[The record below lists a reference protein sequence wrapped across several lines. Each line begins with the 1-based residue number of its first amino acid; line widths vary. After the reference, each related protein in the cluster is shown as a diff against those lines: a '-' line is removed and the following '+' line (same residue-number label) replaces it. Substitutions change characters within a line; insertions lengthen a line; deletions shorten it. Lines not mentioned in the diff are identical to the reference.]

1 MFEYSAMNSKQTVS
15 IRIAQLRQAIEAHDY
30 SYYALDAPTVPDSE
44 YDRLFS
50 ELRELEQQHPEL
62 VTADSPTQR
71 VSGQAL
77 DTFSQVQHG
86 VPMLSLGNAFTEVQV
101 LEFAQRAEQALAASQ
116 EQSDLFSAPAVAIE
130 YCCEPK
136 LDGLAVSISYEYGVL
151 VRAATRGDGQT
162 GEDITAN
169 VRTIRNVPLK
179 LQGQGWPDF
188 LEVRG
193 EVYMPKAGFE
203 ALNQRVLAAGQ
214 KPFANPRNAAAGSLR
229 QLDSKITASRPLEFC
244 CYGTSTEGLAQT
256 HASTLQCLRQWGI
269 SISPELQVVN
279 SIQGC
284 LAYYADIGQ
293 RRLQLPYDID
303 GVVFKINAL
312 EQQRSLG
319 FRAREPRWAL
329 AYKYAA
335 QEEITELLDVEFQVG
350 RTGAVTPVARL
361 KPVHVGGVM
370 VSNAT
375 LHNMDE
381 VARLGVMIG
390 DSVIV
395 RRAGDVIPQITQVV
409 LERRPSDARAID
421 APSQCPVCGSQVE
434 RTQLVR
440 RSKNKQVLSD
450 GAVWRCMGRLSCQ
463 AQLQQALIHFVSRR
477 AMDID
482 GLGEKIIEQLVSR
495 KLVASP
501 ADLYRLTYEQVIE
514 LEGFAD
520 LSARNLLSA
529 IAASKQPRLARLI
542 FALGIP
548 DVGEETAKVL
558 ARALGSLQ
566 RLQQAYPQTL
576 LWLPEIG
583 AEVAHEIASFFADS
597 HNQAV
602 IAQLAHLQ
610 VQAIDEGQTD
620 VEFQAC
626 TTLAGFIEQF
636 QIVGVAHTNA
646 QRLAE
651 RFKTLDALFAA
662 DWLALSTIERL
673 SKNAAQAVE
682 DFIKQ
687 AGQREQAL
695 LLEQQLLEFGMHWSC
710 QREQQQAS
718 PLAGQ
723 TWVLTGTLEQLTRD
737 QAKARLEQLGAKVAG
752 SVSAKTSCV
761 VAGSSAGSKLSKAQ
775 ELGVPVL
782 DEAAF
787 VAQMTHLESR

>member
-1 MFEYSAMNSKQTVS
+1 MNSNHS
-15 IRIAQLRQAIEAHDY
+15 IATRIDELRQSIETHDY
-30 SYYALDAPTVPDSE
+30 NYYVLDAPTVPDSE

-62 VTADSPTQR
+62 ITVDSPTQR
-71 VSGQAL
+71 VSGQPL
-77 DTFSQVQHG
+77 DTFKQVQHQ
-86 VPMLSLGNAFTEVQV
+86 VPMLSLGNAFAQEQV
-101 LEFAQRAEQALAASQ
+101 LEFALRAEQSLNLRAVPN
-116 EQSDLFSAPAVAIE
+116 DLFAQETAVE

-136 LDGLAVSISYEYGVL
+136 LDGLAVSISYEQGIL
-151 VRAATRGDGQT
+151 VRAATRGDGQI

-179 LQGQGWPDF
+179 LQGQGWPEQ

-193 EVYMPKAGFE
+193 EVYMPKAGFA
-203 ALNQRVLAAGQ
+203 ALNQRVLATGQ

-244 CYGTSTEGLAQT
+244 CYGTSTEGLAES
-256 HASTLQCLRQWGI
+256 HSSTLQRLRGWGI
-269 SISPELQVVN
+269 SISPELRVVD

-284 LAYYADIGQ
+284 LEYYAEIGE
-293 RRLQLPYDID
+293 RRMQLPYDID

-312 EQQRSLG
+312 EQQTSLG

-409 LERRPSDARAID
+409 LERRPDDAKPVH
-421 APSQCPVCGSQVE
+421 APTECPVCGSAVE
-434 RTQLVR
+434 RTQLVH
-440 RSKNKQVLSD
+440 RSKSKQVVSD

-463 AQLQQALIHFVSRR
+463 AQLQQALLHFVSRR

-482 GLGEKIIEQLVSR
+482 GLGDKIIEQLVAR

-501 ADLYRLTYEQVIE
+501 ADLYRLTYEQLLE

-520 LSARNLLSA
+520 LSARNFL
-529 IAASKQPRLARLI
+529 AAVAGSKQPRLARLI

-558 ARALGSLQ
+558 ARALGSMQ

-576 LWLPEIG
+576 LWLPEVG
-583 AEVAHEIASFFADS
+583 AEVAHEIASFFADE

-602 IAQLAHLQ
+602 IADLADLG
-610 VQAIDEGQTD
+610 VQPIDEGEPD
-620 VEFQAC
+620 VQFQAC
-626 TTLAGFIEQF
+626 ATLAGFIEQF
-636 QIVGVAHTNA
+636 HITGVARTGA
-646 QRLAE
+646 QRLADH
-651 RFKTLDALFAA
+651 FKTLDALFAA
-662 DWLALSTIERL
+662 DWLELTNIERM

-682 DFIKQ
+682 HFIKQ

-695 LLEQQLLEFGMHWSC
+695 KLEQQLLEFGMHWTC
-710 QREQQQAS
+710 QREHVQAA

-723 TWVLTGTLEQLTRD
+723 TWVLTGTLEELTRD
-737 QAKARLEQLGAKVAG
+737 QAKARLEYLGAKVAG

-761 VAGSSAGSKLSKAQ
+761 VAGSSAGSKLTRAQ
-775 ELGVPVL
+775 ELGVAVL
-782 DEAAF
+782 DEAEF
-787 VAQMTHLESR
+787 LVKLAQLERQ

>member
-1 MFEYSAMNSKQTVS
+1 MSLQHTIET
-15 IRIAQLRQAIEAHDY
+15 RIAQLRQIIAQHDY
-30 SYYALDAPTVPDSE
+30 SYYVLDAPTVPDSE
-44 YDRLFS
+44 YDRLFAQ
-50 ELRELEQQHPEL
+50 LRELEQQYPEFI
-62 VTADSPTQR
+62 TSDSPTQR
-71 VSGQAL
+71 VSGQASAAF
-77 DTFSQVQHG
+77 TQVQHQ
-86 VPMLSLGNAFTEVQV
+86 VPMLSLGNAFAEAQV
-101 LEFAQRAEQALAASQ
+101 LEFAQRAEQALGVD
-116 EQSDLFSAPAVAIE
+116 QSHNDLFSPAVTVQ

-136 LDGLAVSISYEYGVL
+136 LDGLAVSISYEQGVL

-179 LQGQGWPDF
+179 LQGEGWPEF

-203 ALNQRVLAAGQ
+203 ALNQRALAAGQ

-229 QLDSKITASRPLEFC
+229 QLDAKITASRPLEFC
-244 CYGTSTEGLAQT
+244 CYGSSTEGLADR
-256 HASTLQCLRQWGI
+256 HSSTLQRLQGWGI
-269 SISPELQVVN
+269 MISPEMQVVEN
-279 SIQGC
+279 IQGC
-284 LAYYADIGQ
+284 LAYYAQIGQ
-293 RRLQLPYDID
+293 RRAQLPYDID
-303 GVVFKINAL
+303 GVVFKVDAL

-329 AYKYAA
+329 AYKFAA
-335 QEEITELLDVEFQVG
+335 QEEMTELLDVEFQVG

-370 VSNAT
+370 VANAT

-390 DSVIV
+390 DRVIV

-409 LERRPSDARAID
+409 LERRPHDARPVST
-421 APSQCPVCGSQVE
+421 PSHCPVCGSKVE

-440 RSKNKQVLSD
+440 RSKNKQVVSE

-463 AQLQQALIHFVSRR
+463 AQLQQALIHFVARR

-482 GLGEKIIEQLVSR
+482 GLGEKIIEQLVAK

-501 ADLYRLTYEQVIE
+501 ADLYRLTYEQV
-514 LEGFAD
+514 LALDGFAD
-520 LSARNLLSA
+520 LSARNLLNA
-529 IAASKQPRLARLI
+529 IAGSKRPSLARFI

-566 RLQQAYPQTL
+566 RLQQAYPETL

-583 AEVAHEIASFFADS
+583 TEVAHEIASFFADS
-597 HNQAV
+597 HNQMV
-602 IAQLAHLQ
+602 LTQLAELD
-610 VQAIDEGQTD
+610 VQAVDEGQPA

-626 TTLAGFIEQF
+626 TTFAGFIEQF
-636 QIVGVAHTNA
+636 QIAGVARTNA
-646 QRLAE
+646 QRLADH
-651 RFKTLDALFAA
+651 FKTLEALFAA
-662 DWLALSTIERL
+662 DWLDLSSIARL
-673 SKNAAQAVE
+673 SKNTAQAVQ

-687 AGQREQAL
+687 DAQRQRAL
-695 LLEQQLLEFGMHWSC
+695 QLEQQLIDFGMHWSC
-710 QREQQQAS
+710 EREHVQAA

-723 TWVLTGTLEQLTRD
+723 TWVLTGGLEQLTRE
-737 QAKARLEQLGAKVAG
+737 QAKARLELLGAKVAG
-752 SVSAKTSCV
+752 SVSAKTDCV
-761 VAGSSAGSKLSKAQ
+761 VAGSSAGSKLTRAQ
-775 ELGVPVL
+775 ELGVAVL
-782 DEAAF
+782 DETEFLARLAD
-787 VAQMTHLESR
+787 LESQ

>member
-1 MFEYSAMNSKQTVS
+1 MSLQHTIAT
-15 IRIAQLRQAIEAHDY
+15 RIAQLRQIITQHDY
-30 SYYALDAPTVPDSE
+30 SYYVLDAPTVPDSE
-44 YDRLFS
+44 YDRLFAQ
-50 ELRELEQQHPEL
+50 LRELEQQYPEL
-62 VTADSPTQR
+62 ITSDSPTQR
-71 VSGQAL
+71 VSGQASAAF
-77 DTFSQVQHG
+77 TQVQHQ
-86 VPMLSLGNAFTEVQV
+86 VPMLSLGNAFAEAQV
-101 LEFAQRAEQALAASQ
+101 LEFAQRAEQALGAD
-116 EQSDLFSAPAVAIE
+116 QSHNDLFSPTVTVQ

-136 LDGLAVSISYEYGVL
+136 LDGLAVSITYEQGVL

-179 LQGQGWPDF
+179 LQGEDWPEF

-203 ALNQRVLAAGQ
+203 ALNQRALAAGQ

-229 QLDSKITASRPLEFC
+229 QLDAKITASRPLEFC
-244 CYGTSTEGLAQT
+244 CYGSSTEGLADR
-256 HASTLQCLRQWGI
+256 HSSTLQRLQGWGI
-269 SISPELQVVN
+269 MISPEMQVVEN
-279 SIQGC
+279 IQGC
-284 LAYYADIGQ
+284 LAYYAQIGQ
-293 RRLQLPYDID
+293 RRAQLPYDID
-303 GVVFKINAL
+303 GVVFKVDAL

-329 AYKYAA
+329 AYKFAA
-335 QEEITELLDVEFQVG
+335 QEEMTELLDVEFQVG

-370 VSNAT
+370 VANAT

-390 DSVIV
+390 DRVIV

-409 LERRPSDARAID
+409 LERRPHDARPVST
-421 APSQCPVCGSQVE
+421 PSHCPVCGSKVA

-440 RSKNKQVLSD
+440 RSKNKQVVSE

-463 AQLQQALIHFVSRR
+463 AQLQQALIHFVARR

-482 GLGEKIIEQLVSR
+482 GLGEKIIEQLVAK

-501 ADLYRLTYEQVIE
+501 ADLYRLTYEQV
-514 LEGFAD
+514 LALDGFAD
-520 LSARNLLSA
+520 LSARNLLNA
-529 IAASKQPRLARLI
+529 IAGSKRPSLARLI

-566 RLQQAYPQTL
+566 RLQQAYPETL

-583 AEVAHEIASFFADS
+583 TEVAHEIASFFADS
-597 HNQAV
+597 HNQMV
-602 IAQLAHLQ
+602 LTQLAELD
-610 VQAIDEGQTD
+610 VQAVDEGQPA

-626 TTLAGFIEQF
+626 TTFAGFIEQF
-636 QIVGVAHTNA
+636 QITGVARTNA
-646 QRLAE
+646 QRLADH
-651 RFKTLDALFAA
+651 FKTLEALFAA
-662 DWLALSTIERL
+662 DWLDLSSIARL
-673 SKNAAQAVE
+673 SKNTAQAVQ

-687 AGQREQAL
+687 DAQRQRAL
-695 LLEQQLLEFGMHWSC
+695 QLEQQLIDFGMHWSC
-710 QREQQQAS
+710 EREHVQAA

-723 TWVLTGTLEQLTRD
+723 TWVLTGGLEQLTRE
-737 QAKARLEQLGAKVAG
+737 QAKARLELLGAKVAG
-752 SVSAKTSCV
+752 SVSAKTDCV
-761 VAGSSAGSKLSKAQ
+761 VAGSSAGSKLTRAQ
-775 ELGVPVL
+775 ELGVAVL
-782 DEAAF
+782 NETEF
-787 VAQMTHLESR
+787 LAQLADLESQ

>member
-1 MFEYSAMNSKQTVS
+1 MSLQHTIET
-15 IRIAQLRQAIEAHDY
+15 RIAQLRQIITQHDY
-30 SYYALDAPTVPDSE
+30 SYYVLDAPTVPDSE
-44 YDRLFS
+44 YDRLFAQ
-50 ELRELEQQHPEL
+50 LRELEQQYPEL
-62 VTADSPTQR
+62 ITSDSPTQR
-71 VSGQAL
+71 VSGQASAAF
-77 DTFSQVQHG
+77 TQVQHQ
-86 VPMLSLGNAFTEVQV
+86 VPMLSLGNAFAEAQV
-101 LEFAQRAEQALAASQ
+101 LEFAQRAEQALGAD
-116 EQSDLFSAPAVAIE
+116 QSHNDLFSPTVTVQ

-136 LDGLAVSISYEYGVL
+136 LDGLAVSISYEQGVL

-179 LQGQGWPDF
+179 LQGEDWPEF

-203 ALNQRVLAAGQ
+203 ALNQRALAAGQ

-229 QLDSKITASRPLEFC
+229 QLDAKITASRPLEFC
-244 CYGTSTEGLAQT
+244 CYGSSTEGLADR
-256 HASTLQCLRQWGI
+256 HSSTLQRLQGWGI
-269 SISPELQVVN
+269 MISPEMQVVEN
-279 SIQGC
+279 IQGC
-284 LAYYADIGQ
+284 LAYYAQIGQ
-293 RRLQLPYDID
+293 RRAQLPYDID
-303 GVVFKINAL
+303 GVVFKVDAL

-329 AYKYAA
+329 AYKFAA
-335 QEEITELLDVEFQVG
+335 QEEMTELLDVEFQVG

-370 VSNAT
+370 VANAT

-390 DSVIV
+390 DRVIV

-409 LERRPSDARAID
+409 LERRPHDARPVST
-421 APSQCPVCGSQVE
+421 PSHCPVCGSKVA

-440 RSKNKQVLSD
+440 RSKNKQVVSE

-463 AQLQQALIHFVSRR
+463 AQLQQALIHFVARR

-482 GLGEKIIEQLVSR
+482 GLGEKIIEQLVAK

-501 ADLYRLTYEQVIE
+501 ADLYRLTYEQV
-514 LEGFAD
+514 LALDGFAD
-520 LSARNLLSA
+520 LSARNLLNA
-529 IAASKQPRLARLI
+529 IAGSKRPSLARLI

-566 RLQQAYPQTL
+566 RLQQAYPETL

-583 AEVAHEIASFFADS
+583 TEVAHEIASFFADS
-597 HNQAV
+597 HNQMV
-602 IAQLAHLQ
+602 LTQLAELD
-610 VQAIDEGQTD
+610 VQAVDEGQPA

-626 TTLAGFIEQF
+626 TTFAGFIEQF
-636 QIVGVAHTNA
+636 QITGVARTNA
-646 QRLAE
+646 QRLADH
-651 RFKTLDALFAA
+651 FKTLEALFAA
-662 DWLALSTIERL
+662 DWLDLSSIARL
-673 SKNAAQAVE
+673 SKNTAQAVH

-687 AGQREQAL
+687 DAQRQRAL
-695 LLEQQLLEFGMHWSC
+695 QLEQQLIDFGMHWSC
-710 QREQQQAS
+710 EREHVQAA

-723 TWVLTGTLEQLTRD
+723 TWVLTGGLEQLTRE
-737 QAKARLEQLGAKVAG
+737 QAKARLELLGAKVAG
-752 SVSAKTSCV
+752 SVSAKTDCV
-761 VAGSSAGSKLSKAQ
+761 VAGSSAGSKLTRAQ
-775 ELGVPVL
+775 ELGVAVL
-782 DEAAF
+782 DETEF
-787 VAQMTHLESR
+787 LAQLADLESQ

>member
-1 MFEYSAMNSKQTVS
+1 MNSNQS
-15 IRIAQLRQAIEAHDY
+15 IATSIAQLRQAIEQHDY
-30 SYYALDAPTVPDSE
+30 NYYVLDAPTVPDSE

-50 ELRELEQQHPEL
+50 QLRELEQQHPEL
-62 VTADSPTQR
+62 ISSDSPTQR
-71 VSGQAL
+71 VSGQPSTA
-77 DTFSQVQHG
+77 FKQVQHQ
-86 VPMLSLGNAFTEVQV
+86 VPMLSLGNAFAEEQV
-101 LEFAQRAEQALAASQ
+101 LEFAQRAEQSLGAQQDLN
-116 EQSDLFSAPAVAIE
+116 DLFAVSATVN

-136 LDGLAVSISYEYGVL
+136 LDGLAVSISYEQGVL
-151 VRAATRGDGQT
+151 VRAATRGDGQI

-179 LQGQGWPDF
+179 LQGQGWPAF

-193 EVYMPKAGFE
+193 EVYMPKAGFD

-229 QLDSKITASRPLEFC
+229 QLDAKITASRPLEFC
-244 CYGTSTEGLAQT
+244 CYGTSTENLAES
-256 HASTLQCLRQWGI
+256 HSSTLQRLREWGI
-269 SISPELQVVN
+269 SISPEMQVVEN
-279 SIQGC
+279 IQGC

-293 RRLQLPYDID
+293 RRAQLPYDID
-303 GVVFKINAL
+303 GVVFKVDAL
-312 EQQRSLG
+312 QQQRSLG

-329 AYKYAA
+329 AYKFAA

-409 LERRPSDARAID
+409 LERRPHDARSIET
-421 APSQCPVCGSQVE
+421 PTQCPVCGSQVE

-440 RSKNKQVLSD
+440 RSKNKHVVSE

-463 AQLQQALIHFVSRR
+463 AQLQQALLHFVSRR
-477 AMDID
+477 ALDID
-482 GLGEKIIEQLVSR
+482 GLGEKIIEQLVAR

-514 LEGFAD
+514 LDGFAD
-520 LSARNLLSA
+520 LSVNNLLSA
-529 IAASKQPRLARLI
+529 IASSKQPRLARLI

-558 ARALGSLQ
+558 ARALGSVQ
-566 RLQQAYPQTL
+566 RLQQAFPQTL

-597 HNQAV
+597 HNLAV
-602 IAQLAHLQ
+602 IAQLSELG
-610 VQAIDEGQTD
+610 VQASDEGQPD
-620 VEFQAC
+620 AEFQAC
-626 TTLAGFIEQF
+626 TTFAGFIEQF
-636 QIVGVAHTNA
+636 QIAGVARTNA

-651 RFKTLDALFAA
+651 HFKTVAELFAA
-662 DWLALSTIERL
+662 DWLDLCGVERL
-673 SKNAAQAVE
+673 SKNAAQALQ
-682 DFIKQ
+682 DFLQ
-687 AGQREQAL
+687 QEGQQQRILE
-695 LLEQQLLEFGMHWSC
+695 LEQQLIDFGMHWTC
-710 QREQQQAS
+710 QRAQGQAA

-723 TWVLTGTLEQLTRD
+723 TWVLTGTLELLTRD
-737 QAKARLEQLGAKVAG
+737 QAKSRLEQLGAKVAG

-761 VAGSSAGSKLSKAQ
+761 VAGSSAGSKLTKAQ
-775 ELGVPVL
+775 ELAVPVL
-782 DEAAF
+782 DEATF
-787 VAQMTHLESR
+787 LEKLMQLEK

>member
-1 MFEYSAMNSKQTVS
+1 MSLQHTIAT
-15 IRIAQLRQAIEAHDY
+15 RIAQLRQIITQHDY
-30 SYYALDAPTVPDSE
+30 RYYVLDAPTVPDSE
-44 YDRLFS
+44 YDRLFAQ
-50 ELRELEQQHPEL
+50 LRELEQQYPEL
-62 VTADSPTQR
+62 ITSDSPTQR
-71 VSGQAL
+71 VSGQASAAF
-77 DTFSQVQHG
+77 TQVQHQ
-86 VPMLSLGNAFTEVQV
+86 VPMLSLGNAFAEAQV
-101 LEFAQRAEQALAASQ
+101 LEFAQRAEQALGAD
-116 EQSDLFSAPAVAIE
+116 QSHNDLFSPTVTVQ

-136 LDGLAVSISYEYGVL
+136 LDGLAVSISYEQGVL

-179 LQGQGWPDF
+179 LQGEDWPEF

-203 ALNQRVLAAGQ
+203 ALNQRALAAGQ

-229 QLDSKITASRPLEFC
+229 QLDAKITASRPLEFC
-244 CYGTSTEGLAQT
+244 CYGSSTEGLADR
-256 HASTLQCLRQWGI
+256 HSSTLQRLQGWGI
-269 SISPELQVVN
+269 MISPEMQVVEN
-279 SIQGC
+279 IQGC
-284 LAYYADIGQ
+284 LAYYAQIGQ
-293 RRLQLPYDID
+293 RRAQLPYDID
-303 GVVFKINAL
+303 GVVFKVDAL

-329 AYKYAA
+329 AYKFAA
-335 QEEITELLDVEFQVG
+335 QEEMTELLDVEFQVG

-370 VSNAT
+370 VANAT

-390 DSVIV
+390 DRVIV

-409 LERRPSDARAID
+409 LERRPHDARPVST
-421 APSQCPVCGSQVE
+421 PSHCPVCGSKVA

-440 RSKNKQVLSD
+440 RSKNKQVVSE

-463 AQLQQALIHFVSRR
+463 AQLQQALIHFVARR

-482 GLGEKIIEQLVSR
+482 GLGEKIIEQLVAK

-501 ADLYRLTYEQVIE
+501 ADLYRLTYEQV
-514 LEGFAD
+514 LALDGFAD
-520 LSARNLLSA
+520 LSARNLLNA
-529 IAASKQPRLARLI
+529 IAGSKRPSLARLI

-566 RLQQAYPQTL
+566 RLQQAYPETL

-583 AEVAHEIASFFADS
+583 TEVAHEIASFFADS
-597 HNQAV
+597 HNQMV
-602 IAQLAHLQ
+602 LTQLAELD
-610 VQAIDEGQTD
+610 VQAVDEGQPA

-626 TTLAGFIEQF
+626 TTFAGFIEQF
-636 QIVGVAHTNA
+636 QITGVARTNA
-646 QRLAE
+646 QRLADH
-651 RFKTLDALFAA
+651 FKTLEALFAA
-662 DWLALSTIERL
+662 DWLDLSSIARL
-673 SKNAAQAVE
+673 SKNTAQAVQ

-687 AGQREQAL
+687 DAQRQRAL
-695 LLEQQLLEFGMHWSC
+695 QLEQQLIDFGMHWSC
-710 QREQQQAS
+710 QREHVQAA

-723 TWVLTGTLEQLTRD
+723 TWVLTGGLEQLTRE
-737 QAKARLEQLGAKVAG
+737 QAKARLELLGAKVAG
-752 SVSAKTSCV
+752 SVSAKTDCV
-761 VAGSSAGSKLSKAQ
+761 VAGSSAGSKLTRAQ
-775 ELGVPVL
+775 ELGVAVL
-782 DEAAF
+782 DETEF
-787 VAQMTHLESR
+787 LAQLADLESQ

>member
-1 MFEYSAMNSKQTVS
+1 MSLQHTIAT
-15 IRIAQLRQAIEAHDY
+15 RIAQLRQIITQHDY
-30 SYYALDAPTVPDSE
+30 SYYVLDAPTVPDSE
-44 YDRLFS
+44 YDRLFAQ
-50 ELRELEQQHPEL
+50 LRELEQQYPEL
-62 VTADSPTQR
+62 ITSDSPTQR
-71 VSGQAL
+71 VSGQASAAF
-77 DTFSQVQHG
+77 TQVQHQ
-86 VPMLSLGNAFTEVQV
+86 VPMLSLGNAFAEAQV
-101 LEFAQRAEQALAASQ
+101 LEFAQRAEQALGVD
-116 EQSDLFSAPAVAIE
+116 QSHNDLFSPAVTVQ

-136 LDGLAVSISYEYGVL
+136 LDGLAVSITYEQGVL

-179 LQGQGWPDF
+179 LQGEDWPEF

-203 ALNQRVLAAGQ
+203 ALNQRALAAGQ

-229 QLDSKITASRPLEFC
+229 QLDAKITASRPLEFC
-244 CYGTSTEGLAQT
+244 CYGSSTEGLADR
-256 HASTLQCLRQWGI
+256 HSSTLQRLQGWGI
-269 SISPELQVVN
+269 MISPEMQVVE

-284 LAYYADIGQ
+284 LAYYAQIGQ
-293 RRLQLPYDID
+293 RRAQLPYDID
-303 GVVFKINAL
+303 GVVFKVDAL

-329 AYKYAA
+329 AYKFAA
-335 QEEITELLDVEFQVG
+335 QEEMTELLDVEFQVG

-370 VSNAT
+370 VANAT

-390 DSVIV
+390 DRVIV

-409 LERRPSDARAID
+409 LERRPHDARPVST
-421 APSQCPVCGSQVE
+421 PSHCPVCGSKVE

-440 RSKNKQVLSD
+440 RSKNKQVVSE

-463 AQLQQALIHFVSRR
+463 AQLQQALIHFVARR

-482 GLGEKIIEQLVSR
+482 GLGEKIIEQLVAK

-501 ADLYRLTYEQVIE
+501 ADLYRLTYEQV
-514 LEGFAD
+514 LALDGFAD
-520 LSARNLLSA
+520 LSARNLLNA
-529 IAASKQPRLARLI
+529 IAGSKRPSLARLI

-566 RLQQAYPQTL
+566 RLQQAYPETL

-583 AEVAHEIASFFADS
+583 TEVAHEIASFFADS
-597 HNQAV
+597 HNQMV
-602 IAQLAHLQ
+602 LTQLAESD
-610 VQAIDEGQTD
+610 VQAVDEGQPA

-626 TTLAGFIEQF
+626 TTFAGFIEQF
-636 QIVGVAHTNA
+636 QIAGVARTNA
-646 QRLAE
+646 QRLADH
-651 RFKTLDALFAA
+651 FKTLEALFAA
-662 DWLALSTIERL
+662 DWLDLSSIARL
-673 SKNAAQAVE
+673 SKNTAQAVQ

-687 AGQREQAL
+687 DAQRQRAL
-695 LLEQQLLEFGMHWSC
+695 QLEQQLIDFGMHWSC
-710 QREQQQAS
+710 EREHVQAA

-723 TWVLTGTLEQLTRD
+723 TWVLTGGLEQLTRE
-737 QAKARLEQLGAKVAG
+737 QAKARLELLGAKVAG
-752 SVSAKTSCV
+752 SVSAKTDCV
-761 VAGSSAGSKLSKAQ
+761 VAGSSAGSKLTRAQ
-775 ELGVPVL
+775 ELGVAVL
-782 DEAAF
+782 DETEFLARLAD
-787 VAQMTHLESR
+787 LESQ

>member
-1 MFEYSAMNSKQTVS
+1 MSLQHTIET
-15 IRIAQLRQAIEAHDY
+15 RIAQLRQIIAQHDY
-30 SYYALDAPTVPDSE
+30 SYYVLDAPTVPDSE
-44 YDRLFS
+44 YDRLFAQ
-50 ELRELEQQHPEL
+50 LRELEQQYPEL
-62 VTADSPTQR
+62 ITSDSPTQR
-71 VSGQAL
+71 VSGQASAAF
-77 DTFSQVQHG
+77 TQVQHQ
-86 VPMLSLGNAFTEVQV
+86 VPMLSLGNAFAEAQV
-101 LEFAQRAEQALAASQ
+101 LEFAQRAEQALGVD
-116 EQSDLFSAPAVAIE
+116 QSHNDLFSPAVTVQ

-136 LDGLAVSISYEYGVL
+136 LDGLAVSISYEQGVL

-179 LQGQGWPDF
+179 LQGEDWPEF

-203 ALNQRVLAAGQ
+203 ALNQRALAAGQ

-229 QLDSKITASRPLEFC
+229 QLDAKITASRPLEFC
-244 CYGTSTEGLAQT
+244 CYGSSTEGLADR
-256 HASTLQCLRQWGI
+256 HSSTLQRLQGWGI
-269 SISPELQVVN
+269 MISPEMQVVE

-284 LAYYADIGQ
+284 LAYYAQIGQ
-293 RRLQLPYDID
+293 RRAQLPYDID
-303 GVVFKINAL
+303 GVVFKVDAL

-329 AYKYAA
+329 AYKFAA
-335 QEEITELLDVEFQVG
+335 QEEMTELLDVEFQVG

-370 VSNAT
+370 VANAT

-390 DSVIV
+390 DRVIV

-409 LERRPSDARAID
+409 LERRPHDARPVST
-421 APSQCPVCGSQVE
+421 PSHCPVCGSKVE

-440 RSKNKQVLSD
+440 RSKNKQVVSE

-463 AQLQQALIHFVSRR
+463 AQLQQALIHFVARR

-482 GLGEKIIEQLVSR
+482 GLGEKIIEQLVAK

-501 ADLYRLTYEQVIE
+501 ADLYRLTYEQV
-514 LEGFAD
+514 LALDGFAD
-520 LSARNLLSA
+520 LSARNLLNA
-529 IAASKQPRLARLI
+529 IAGSKRPSLARLI

-566 RLQQAYPQTL
+566 RLQQAYPETL

-583 AEVAHEIASFFADS
+583 TEVAHEIASFFADS
-597 HNQAV
+597 HNQMV
-602 IAQLAHLQ
+602 LTQLAELD
-610 VQAIDEGQTD
+610 VQAVDEGQPA

-626 TTLAGFIEQF
+626 TTFAGFIEQF
-636 QIVGVAHTNA
+636 QITGVARTNA
-646 QRLAE
+646 QRLADH
-651 RFKTLDALFAA
+651 FKTLEALFAA
-662 DWLALSTIERL
+662 DWLDLSSIARL
-673 SKNAAQAVE
+673 SKNTAQAVH

-687 AGQREQAL
+687 DAQRQRAL
-695 LLEQQLLEFGMHWSC
+695 QLEQQLIDFGMHWSC
-710 QREQQQAS
+710 EREHVQAA

-723 TWVLTGTLEQLTRD
+723 TWVLTGGLEQLTRE
-737 QAKARLEQLGAKVAG
+737 QAKARLELLGAKVAG
-752 SVSAKTSCV
+752 SVSAKTDCV
-761 VAGSSAGSKLSKAQ
+761 VAGSSAGSKLTRAQ
-775 ELGVPVL
+775 ELGVAVL
-782 DEAAF
+782 DETEFLARLAD
-787 VAQMTHLESR
+787 LESQ

>member
-1 MFEYSAMNSKQTVS
+1 MHSDQS
-15 IRIAQLRQAIEAHDY
+15 ITTRIAQLRQTIEQYDY
-30 SYYALDAPTVPDSE
+30 NYYVLDAPSVPDSE
-44 YDRLFS
+44 YDRLFT
-50 ELRELEQQHPEL
+50 ELRELELQHPDL
-62 VTADSPTQR
+62 ITADSPTQR
-71 VSGQAL
+71 VSGQPSDA
-77 DTFSQVQHG
+77 FKQVQHQ
-86 VPMLSLGNAFTEVQV
+86 VAMLSLGNAFAEEQV
-101 LEFAQRAEQALAASQ
+101 LEFAQRVQLSLGAGVEQN
-116 EQSDLFSAPAVAIE
+116 DLFAPSVKLE

-136 LDGLAVSISYEYGVL
+136 LDGLAVSISYAQGVL

-162 GEDITAN
+162 GEDITSN

-179 LQGQGWPDF
+179 LQGEGWPDF

-229 QLDSKITASRPLEFC
+229 QLDSKMTASRPLEFC
-244 CYGTSTEGLAQT
+244 CYGTSTEGLAD
-256 HASTLQCLRQWGI
+256 HHSSTLQRLRTWGI
-269 SISPELQVVN
+269 TISPELKVVE

-284 LAYYADIGQ
+284 LDYYADIG
-293 RRLQLPYDID
+293 RRRAQLPYDID
-303 GVVFKINAL
+303 GVVFKVNAL
-312 EQQRSLG
+312 EQQRRLG
-319 FRAREPRWAL
+319 FRAREPRWAI
-329 AYKYAA
+329 AYKFAA
-335 QEEITELLDVEFQVG
+335 QEELTELLDVEFQVG

-390 DSVIV
+390 DSVVI

-409 LERRPSDARAID
+409 LERRPSDARPIET
-421 APSQCPVCGSQVE
+421 PRQCPVCGSQVE

-440 RSKNKQVLSD
+440 RSKNKQVLSE

-463 AQLQQALIHFVSRR
+463 AQLQQALIHFVARR

-482 GLGEKIIEQLVSR
+482 GLGEKIIEQLVSA

-529 IAASKQPRLARLI
+529 IAGSKQPRLARLI

-566 RLQQAYPQTL
+566 RVQQAYPETL

-583 AEVAHEIASFFADS
+583 AEVAHEIASFFTDS

-602 IAQLAHLQ
+602 LAQLNELN
-610 VQAIDEGQTD
+610 VRAIDEGSPD

-626 TTLAGFIEQF
+626 ATLAGFIEQF
-636 QIVGVAHTNA
+636 QIAGVASTSA
-646 QRLAE
+646 KRLAE
-651 RFKTLDALFAA
+651 HFNSLAALFAA
-662 DWLALSTIERL
+662 DWLTLSTVERL

-682 DFIKQ
+682 HFIKEP
-687 AGQREQAL
+687 GQRERAER
-695 LLEQQLLEFGMHWSC
+695 LEQQLIEFGMHWSC
-710 QREQQQAS
+710 QREQVQAA

-723 TWVLTGTLEQLTRD
+723 TWVLTGSLEVLTRE
-737 QAKARLEQLGAKVAG
+737 QAKQRLEQLGAKVAG

-761 VAGSSAGSKLSKAQ
+761 VAGSSAGSKLTKAQ
-775 ELGVPVL
+775 ELGVMIL
-782 DEAAF
+782 DEAVFIERLA
-787 VAQMTHLESR
+787 MLENQ

>member
-1 MFEYSAMNSKQTVS
+1 MSTSQNIST
-15 IRIAQLRQAIEAHDY
+15 RIEQLRQSIATYDY
-30 SYYALDAPTVPDSE
+30 NYYVLDDPTVPDSE

-62 VTADSPTQR
+62 ITSDSPTQR
-71 VSGQAL
+71 VSGQPL
-77 DTFSQVQHG
+77 DTFTQIQHV
-86 VPMLSLGNAFTEVQV
+86 VPMLSLGNAFAAEQV
-101 LEFAQRAEQALAASQ
+101 LEFAQRAEQALGVSAQ
-116 EQSDLFSAPAVAIE
+116 PQDLFSQGVQVA

-136 LDGLAVSISYEYGVL
+136 LDGLAVSITYQNGVL
-151 VRAATRGDGQT
+151 MQAATRGDGQT

-179 LQGQGWPDF
+179 LHGTGWPET

-193 EVYMPKAGFE
+193 EVYMPKAGFA
-203 ALNQRVLAAGQ
+203 ALNERVLAAGQ

-244 CYGTSTEGLAQT
+244 CYGTSTEGLAAE
-256 HASTLQCLRQWGI
+256 HSSTLQRLRQWGI
-269 SISPELQVVN
+269 SISPELHVVN
-279 SIQGC
+279 SVQGC
-284 LAYYADIGQ
+284 LDYYADIGQ
-293 RRLQLPYDID
+293 RRAQLPYDID
-303 GVVFKINAL
+303 GVVFKVDAL
-312 EQQRSLG
+312 EQQSELG
-319 FRAREPRWAL
+319 FRAREPRWAI

-335 QEEITELLDVEFQVG
+335 QEEITQLLDVEFQVG

-361 KPVHVGGVM
+361 QPVHVGGVM

-409 LERRPSDARAID
+409 LERRPADAQPIAT
-421 APSQCPVCGSQVE
+421 PTQCPVCGSDVE

-440 RSKNKQVLSD
+440 RGKGTQVVSD
-450 GAVWRCMGRLSCQ
+450 GAVWRCVGRLSCQ
-463 AQLQQALIHFVSRR
+463 AQLQQALLHFVSRR

-482 GLGEKIIEQLVSR
+482 GLGDKIVEQLVAR

-501 ADLYRLTYEQVIE
+501 ADLYRLTYEQVVE
-514 LEGFAD
+514 LDGFAD
-520 LSARNLLSA
+520 LSARNLITA
-529 IAASKQPRLARLI
+529 IANSKQPRLARLI

-558 ARALGSLQ
+558 ARALGSLE

-583 AEVAHEIASFFADS
+583 AEVAHEIASFFAEA
-597 HNQAV
+597 HNQQVMAD
-602 IAQLAHLQ
+602 LAELG
-610 VQAIDEGQTD
+610 VVATD
-620 VEFQAC
+620 SGEPEAEFQAC

-636 QIVGVAHTNA
+636 QITGVARTSA

-651 RFKTLDALFAA
+651 HFKTVEALFAA
-662 DWLALSTIERL
+662 DWLDLTSVERL
-673 SKNAAQAVE
+673 AKNAALGLQA
-682 DFIKQ
+682 FLKQ
-687 AGQREQAL
+687 EGQRERVL
-695 LLEQQLLEFGMHWSC
+695 KLEQQLLDFGMHWTS
-710 QREQQQAS
+710 QRAQVQAA

-723 TWVLTGTLEQLTRD
+723 TWVLTGTLEVLTRNE
-737 QAKARLEQLGAKVAG
+737 AKARLEHLGAKVAG
-752 SVSAKTSCV
+752 SVSAKTACV
-761 VAGSSAGSKLSKAQ
+761 VAGSAAGSKLTRAQ
-775 ELGVPVL
+775 ELGVSVL
-782 DEAAF
+782 DEAEF
-787 VAQMTHLESR
+787 LERLGQLEI

>member
-1 MFEYSAMNSKQTVS
+1 MSLQHTIAT
-15 IRIAQLRQAIEAHDY
+15 RIAQLRQIITQHDY
-30 SYYALDAPTVPDSE
+30 RYYVLDAPTVPDSE
-44 YDRLFS
+44 YDRLFAQ
-50 ELRELEQQHPEL
+50 LRELEQQYPEL
-62 VTADSPTQR
+62 ITSDSPTQR
-71 VSGQAL
+71 VSGQASAAF
-77 DTFSQVQHG
+77 TQVQHQ
-86 VPMLSLGNAFTEVQV
+86 VPMLSLGNAFAEAQV
-101 LEFAQRAEQALAASQ
+101 LEFAQRAEQALGAD
-116 EQSDLFSAPAVAIE
+116 QSHNDLFSPTVTVQ

-136 LDGLAVSISYEYGVL
+136 LDGLAVSITYEQGVL

-179 LQGQGWPDF
+179 LQGEDWPEF

-203 ALNQRVLAAGQ
+203 ALNQRALAAGQ

-229 QLDSKITASRPLEFC
+229 QLDAKITASRPLEFC
-244 CYGTSTEGLAQT
+244 CYGSSTEGLADR
-256 HASTLQCLRQWGI
+256 HSSTLQRLQGWGI
-269 SISPELQVVN
+269 MISPEMQVVEN
-279 SIQGC
+279 IQGC
-284 LAYYADIGQ
+284 LAYYAQIGQ
-293 RRLQLPYDID
+293 RRAQLPYDID
-303 GVVFKINAL
+303 GVVFKVDAL

-329 AYKYAA
+329 AYKFAA
-335 QEEITELLDVEFQVG
+335 QEEMTELLDVEFQVG

-370 VSNAT
+370 VANAT

-390 DSVIV
+390 DRVIV

-409 LERRPSDARAID
+409 LERRPHDARPVST
-421 APSQCPVCGSQVE
+421 PSHCPVCGSKVE

-440 RSKNKQVLSD
+440 RSKNKQVVSE

-463 AQLQQALIHFVSRR
+463 AQLQQALIHFVARR

-482 GLGEKIIEQLVSR
+482 GLGEKIIEQLVAK

-501 ADLYRLTYEQVIE
+501 ADLYRLTYEQV
-514 LEGFAD
+514 LALDGFAD
-520 LSARNLLSA
+520 LSARNLLNA
-529 IAASKQPRLARLI
+529 IAGSKRPSLARLI

-566 RLQQAYPQTL
+566 RLQQAYPETL

-583 AEVAHEIASFFADS
+583 TEVAHEIASFFADS
-597 HNQAV
+597 HNQMV
-602 IAQLAHLQ
+602 LTQLAELD
-610 VQAIDEGQTD
+610 VQAVDEGQPA

-626 TTLAGFIEQF
+626 TTFAGFIEQF
-636 QIVGVAHTNA
+636 QIAGVARTNA
-646 QRLAE
+646 QRLADH
-651 RFKTLDALFAA
+651 FKTLEALFAA
-662 DWLALSTIERL
+662 DWLDLSSIARL
-673 SKNAAQAVE
+673 SKNTAQAVH

-687 AGQREQAL
+687 DAQRQRAL
-695 LLEQQLLEFGMHWSC
+695 QLEQQLIDFGMHWNC
-710 QREQQQAS
+710 EREHVQAA

-723 TWVLTGTLEQLTRD
+723 TWVLTGGLEQLTRE
-737 QAKARLEQLGAKVAG
+737 QAKARLELLGAKVAG
-752 SVSAKTSCV
+752 SVSAKTDCV
-761 VAGSSAGSKLSKAQ
+761 VAGSSAGSKLTRAQ
-775 ELGVPVL
+775 ELGVAVL
-782 DEAAF
+782 NETEF
-787 VAQMTHLESR
+787 LAQLADLESQ

>member
-1 MFEYSAMNSKQTVS
+1 MSAHQS
-15 IRIAQLRQAIEAHDY
+15 ITTQITQLRATLAQYDY
-30 SYYALDAPTVPDSE
+30 SYYVLDQPTVPDSE
-44 YDRLFS
+44 YDRVFS
-50 ELRELEQQHPEL
+50 QLRELEAQHPEL
-62 VTADSPTQR
+62 ITPDSPTQR
-71 VSGQAL
+71 VSGQPL
-77 DTFSQVQHG
+77 DTFKQVQHS
-86 VPMLSLGNAFTEVQV
+86 VPMLSLGNAFAEEQV
-101 LEFAQRAEQALAASQ
+101 LEFAARAEQTLSPTTAHN
-116 EQSDLFSAPAVAIE
+116 DLFAQASMLE

-136 LDGLAVSISYEYGVL
+136 LDGLAVSISYENGLL

-179 LQGQGWPDF
+179 LQGEGWPDL

-193 EVYMPKAGFE
+193 EVYMPKAGFA

-244 CYGTSTEGLAQT
+244 CYGTSTEGLADR
-256 HASTLQCLRQWGI
+256 HSSTLKRLREWGI
-269 SISPELQVVN
+269 SISPELRVVEN
-279 SIQGC
+279 IQGC
-284 LAYYADIGQ
+284 LDYYADIGQ
-293 RRLQLPYDID
+293 RRAELPYDID
-303 GVVFKINAL
+303 GVVFKLDDL
-312 EQQRSLG
+312 EQQRTLG

-329 AYKYAA
+329 AYKFAA

-390 DSVIV
+390 DSVII

-409 LERRPSDARAID
+409 LERRPADAQPIQ
-421 APSQCPVCGSQVE
+421 APTQCPVCGSDVE

-482 GLGEKIIEQLVSR
+482 GLGEKIIEQLVNR
-495 KLVASP
+495 KLVSSP
-501 ADLYRLTYEQVIE
+501 ADLYRLTYEQLLA

-520 LSARNLLSA
+520 LSARNLLAA
-529 IAASKQPRLARLI
+529 IAGSKQPRLARLI

-558 ARALGSLQ
+558 ARALGSLA
-566 RLQQAYPQTL
+566 RVQQAFAQTL

-597 HNQAV
+597 HNQSV
-602 IAQLAHLQ
+602 IAQLAELG
-610 VQAIDEGQTD
+610 VQATDEGPPD
-620 VEFQAC
+620 PEFQAC
-626 TTLAGFIEQF
+626 TTLAGFIEQLH
-636 QIVGVAHTNA
+636 IVGVARTNA

-651 RFKTLDALFAA
+651 HFKTVEAFFNA
-662 DWLALSTIERL
+662 DWLTLTQIERL
-673 SKNAAQAVE
+673 AKNAAQAVE

-687 AGQREQAL
+687 EGQREQAL
-695 LLEQQLLEFGMHWSC
+695 QLEQQLLDFGLHWSC
-710 QREQQQAS
+710 QREQLQAA

-723 TWVLTGTLEQLTRD
+723 TWVLTGTLEVLTRE

-761 VAGSSAGSKLSKAQ
+761 VAGSSAGSKLTKAQ
-775 ELGVPVL
+775 ELGVTVL
-782 DEAAF
+782 DEQQF
-787 VAQMTHLESR
+787 LQELAQLEG

>member
-1 MFEYSAMNSKQTVS
+1 MSLQHTIET
-15 IRIAQLRQAIEAHDY
+15 RIAQLRQIIAQHDY
-30 SYYALDAPTVPDSE
+30 SYYVLDAPTVPDSE
-44 YDRLFS
+44 YDRLFAQ
-50 ELRELEQQHPEL
+50 LRELEQQYPEL
-62 VTADSPTQR
+62 ITSDSPTQR
-71 VSGQAL
+71 VSGQASAAF
-77 DTFSQVQHG
+77 TQVQHQ
-86 VPMLSLGNAFTEVQV
+86 VPMLSLGNAFAEAQV
-101 LEFAQRAEQALAASQ
+101 LEFAQRAEQALGVD
-116 EQSDLFSAPAVAIE
+116 QSHNDLFSPAVTVQ

-136 LDGLAVSISYEYGVL
+136 LDGLAVSISYEQGVL

-179 LQGQGWPDF
+179 LQGEGWPEF

-203 ALNQRVLAAGQ
+203 ALNQRALAAGQ

-229 QLDSKITASRPLEFC
+229 QLDAKITASRPLEFC
-244 CYGTSTEGLAQT
+244 CYGSSTEGLADR
-256 HASTLQCLRQWGI
+256 HSSTLQRLQGWGI
-269 SISPELQVVN
+269 MISPEMQVVEN
-279 SIQGC
+279 IQGC
-284 LAYYADIGQ
+284 LAYYAQIGQ
-293 RRLQLPYDID
+293 RRAQLPYDID
-303 GVVFKINAL
+303 GVVFKVDAL

-329 AYKYAA
+329 AYKFAA
-335 QEEITELLDVEFQVG
+335 QEEMTELLDVEFQVG

-370 VSNAT
+370 VANAT

-390 DSVIV
+390 DRVIV

-409 LERRPSDARAID
+409 LERRPHDARPVST
-421 APSQCPVCGSQVE
+421 PSHCPVCGSKVE

-440 RSKNKQVLSD
+440 RSKNKQVVSE

-463 AQLQQALIHFVSRR
+463 AQLQQALIHFVARR

-482 GLGEKIIEQLVSR
+482 GLGEKIIEQLVAK

-501 ADLYRLTYEQVIE
+501 ADLYRLTYEQV
-514 LEGFAD
+514 LALDGFAD
-520 LSARNLLSA
+520 LSARNLLNA
-529 IAASKQPRLARLI
+529 IAGSKRPSLARLI

-566 RLQQAYPQTL
+566 RLQQAYPETL

-583 AEVAHEIASFFADS
+583 TEVAHEIASFFADS
-597 HNQAV
+597 HNQMV
-602 IAQLAHLQ
+602 LTQLAELD
-610 VQAIDEGQTD
+610 VQAVDEGQPA

-626 TTLAGFIEQF
+626 TTFAGFIEQF
-636 QIVGVAHTNA
+636 QITGVARTNA
-646 QRLAE
+646 QRLADH
-651 RFKTLDALFAA
+651 FKTLEALFAA
-662 DWLALSTIERL
+662 DWLDLSSIARL
-673 SKNAAQAVE
+673 SKNTAQAVQ

-687 AGQREQAL
+687 DAQRQRAL
-695 LLEQQLLEFGMHWSC
+695 QLEQQLIDFGMHWSC
-710 QREQQQAS
+710 EREHVQAA

-723 TWVLTGTLEQLTRD
+723 TWVLTGGLEQLTRE
-737 QAKARLEQLGAKVAG
+737 QAKARLELLGAKVAG
-752 SVSAKTSCV
+752 SVSAKTDCV
-761 VAGSSAGSKLSKAQ
+761 VAGSSAGSKLTRAQ
-775 ELGVPVL
+775 ELGVAVL
-782 DEAAF
+782 DETEFLARLAD
-787 VAQMTHLESR
+787 LESQ

>member
-1 MFEYSAMNSKQTVS
+1 MSTSQNIST
-15 IRIAQLRQAIEAHDY
+15 RIEQLRQSIATYDY
-30 SYYALDAPTVPDSE
+30 NYYVLDDPTVPDSE

-62 VTADSPTQR
+62 ITSDSPTQR
-71 VSGQAL
+71 VSGQPL
-77 DTFSQVQHG
+77 DTFTQIQHL
-86 VPMLSLGNAFTEVQV
+86 VPMLSLGNAFAAEQV
-101 LEFAQRAEQALAASQ
+101 LEFAQRAEQALGVSAQ
-116 EQSDLFSAPAVAIE
+116 PKDLFSQGPQVA

-136 LDGLAVSISYEYGVL
+136 LDGLAVSITYQNGVL
-151 VRAATRGDGQT
+151 IQAATRGDGQT

-179 LQGQGWPDF
+179 LQGAGWPET

-193 EVYMPKAGFE
+193 EVYMPKAGFA
-203 ALNQRVLAAGQ
+203 ALNERVLAAGQ

-244 CYGTSTEGLAQT
+244 CYGTSTEGLAPG
-256 HASTLQCLRQWGI
+256 HSSTLQRLRQWGI
-269 SISPELQVVN
+269 SISPELKVVD
-279 SIQGC
+279 SIEGC

-293 RRLQLPYDID
+293 RRAQLPYDID
-303 GVVFKINAL
+303 GVVFKIDAL
-312 EQQRSLG
+312 EQQSELG
-319 FRAREPRWAL
+319 FRAREPRWAI

-409 LERRPSDARAID
+409 LERRPDDARAIS
-421 APSQCPVCGSQVE
+421 APTECPVCGSDVE

-440 RSKNKQVLSD
+440 RGKGKQVVSD
-450 GAVWRCMGRLSCQ
+450 GAVWRCVGRLSCQ
-463 AQLQQALIHFVSRR
+463 AQLQQALLHFVSRR

-482 GLGEKIIEQLVSR
+482 GLGDKIVEQLVAR

-501 ADLYRLTYEQVIE
+501 ADLYRLTYEQVVE
-514 LEGFAD
+514 LDGFAD
-520 LSARNLLSA
+520 LSARNLIAA
-529 IAASKQPRLARLI
+529 IASSKQPRLARLI

-558 ARALGSLQ
+558 ARALGSLE

-583 AEVAHEIASFFADS
+583 AEVAHEIASFFAEA
-597 HNQAV
+597 HNQQVMAD
-602 IAQLAHLQ
+602 LAELG
-610 VQAIDEGQTD
+610 VVATD
-620 VEFQAC
+620 SGEPEAEFQAC

-636 QIVGVAHTNA
+636 QITGVARTSA

-651 RFKTLDALFAA
+651 HFKTVEALFAA
-662 DWLALSTIERL
+662 DWLDLTSVERL
-673 SKNAAQAVE
+673 AKNAALGLQA
-682 DFIKQ
+682 FLKQ
-687 AGQREQAL
+687 DGQREQVL
-695 LLEQQLLEFGMHWSC
+695 KLEQQLLDFGMHWTS
-710 QREQQQAS
+710 QRAQVQAA

-723 TWVLTGTLEQLTRD
+723 TWVLTGTLEVLTRNE
-737 QAKARLEQLGAKVAG
+737 AKARLEQLGAKVAG
-752 SVSAKTSCV
+752 SVSAKTACV
-761 VAGSSAGSKLSKAQ
+761 VAGSAAGSKLTRAQ
-775 ELGVPVL
+775 ELGVSVL
-782 DEAAF
+782 DEAEF
-787 VAQMTHLESR
+787 LERLGQLEGL

>member
-1 MFEYSAMNSKQTVS
+1 MSLQHTIET
-15 IRIAQLRQAIEAHDY
+15 RIAQLRQIITQHDY
-30 SYYALDAPTVPDSE
+30 SYYVLDAPTVPDSE
-44 YDRLFS
+44 YDRLFAQ
-50 ELRELEQQHPEL
+50 LRELEQQYPEL
-62 VTADSPTQR
+62 ITSDSPTQR
-71 VSGQAL
+71 VSGQASAAF
-77 DTFSQVQHG
+77 TQVQHQ
-86 VPMLSLGNAFTEVQV
+86 VPMLSLGNAFAEAQV
-101 LEFAQRAEQALAASQ
+101 LEFAQRAEQALGVD
-116 EQSDLFSAPAVAIE
+116 QSHNDLFSPAVTVQ

-136 LDGLAVSISYEYGVL
+136 LDGLAVSISYEQGVL

-179 LQGQGWPDF
+179 LQGEDWPEF

-203 ALNQRVLAAGQ
+203 ALNQRALAAGQ

-229 QLDSKITASRPLEFC
+229 QLDAKITASRPLEFC
-244 CYGTSTEGLAQT
+244 CYGSSTEGLADR
-256 HASTLQCLRQWGI
+256 HSSTLQRLQGWGI
-269 SISPELQVVN
+269 MISPEMQVVEN
-279 SIQGC
+279 IQGC
-284 LAYYADIGQ
+284 LAYYAQIGQ
-293 RRLQLPYDID
+293 RRAQLPYDID
-303 GVVFKINAL
+303 GVVFKVDAL

-329 AYKYAA
+329 AYKFAA
-335 QEEITELLDVEFQVG
+335 QEEMTELLDVEFQVG

-370 VSNAT
+370 VANAT

-390 DSVIV
+390 DRVIV

-409 LERRPSDARAID
+409 LERRPHDARPVST
-421 APSQCPVCGSQVE
+421 PSHCPVCGSKVA

-440 RSKNKQVLSD
+440 RSKNKQVVSE

-463 AQLQQALIHFVSRR
+463 AQLQQALIHFVARR

-482 GLGEKIIEQLVSR
+482 GLGEKIIEQLVAK

-501 ADLYRLTYEQVIE
+501 ADLYRLTYEQV
-514 LEGFAD
+514 LALDGFAD
-520 LSARNLLSA
+520 LSARNLLNA
-529 IAASKQPRLARLI
+529 IAGSKRPSLARLI

-566 RLQQAYPQTL
+566 RLQQAYPETL

-583 AEVAHEIASFFADS
+583 TEVAHEIASFFADS
-597 HNQAV
+597 HNQMV
-602 IAQLAHLQ
+602 LTQLAELD
-610 VQAIDEGQTD
+610 VQAVDEGQPA

-626 TTLAGFIEQF
+626 TTFAGFIEQF
-636 QIVGVAHTNA
+636 QITGVARTNA
-646 QRLAE
+646 QRLADH
-651 RFKTLDALFAA
+651 FKTLEALFAA
-662 DWLALSTIERL
+662 DWLDLSSIARL
-673 SKNAAQAVE
+673 SKNTAQAVH

-687 AGQREQAL
+687 DAQRQRAL
-695 LLEQQLLEFGMHWSC
+695 QLEQQLIDFGMHWSC
-710 QREQQQAS
+710 EREHVQAA

-723 TWVLTGTLEQLTRD
+723 TWVLTGGLEQLTRE
-737 QAKARLEQLGAKVAG
+737 QAKARLELLGAKVAG
-752 SVSAKTSCV
+752 SVSAKTDCV
-761 VAGSSAGSKLSKAQ
+761 VAGSSAGSKLTRAQ
-775 ELGVPVL
+775 ELGVAVL
-782 DEAAF
+782 DETEFLARLAD
-787 VAQMTHLESR
+787 LESQ

>member
-1 MFEYSAMNSKQTVS
+1 MSLQHTIAT
-15 IRIAQLRQAIEAHDY
+15 RIAQLRQIITQHDY
-30 SYYALDAPTVPDSE
+30 RYYVLDAPTVPDSE
-44 YDRLFS
+44 YDRLFAQ
-50 ELRELEQQHPEL
+50 LRELEQQYPEL
-62 VTADSPTQR
+62 ITSDSPTQR
-71 VSGQAL
+71 VSGQASAAF
-77 DTFSQVQHG
+77 TQVQHQ
-86 VPMLSLGNAFTEVQV
+86 VPMLSLGNAFAEAQV
-101 LEFAQRAEQALAASQ
+101 LEFAQRAEQALGAD
-116 EQSDLFSAPAVAIE
+116 QSHNDLFSPTVTVQ

-136 LDGLAVSISYEYGVL
+136 LDGLAVSITYEQGVL

-179 LQGQGWPDF
+179 LQGEDWPEF

-203 ALNQRVLAAGQ
+203 ALNQRALAAGQ

-229 QLDSKITASRPLEFC
+229 QLDAKITASRPLEFC
-244 CYGTSTEGLAQT
+244 CYGSSTEGLADR
-256 HASTLQCLRQWGI
+256 HSSTLQRLQGWGI
-269 SISPELQVVN
+269 MISPEMQVVEN
-279 SIQGC
+279 IQGC
-284 LAYYADIGQ
+284 LAYYAQIGQ
-293 RRLQLPYDID
+293 RRAQLPYDID
-303 GVVFKINAL
+303 GVVFKVDAL

-329 AYKYAA
+329 AYKFAA
-335 QEEITELLDVEFQVG
+335 QEEMTELLDVEFQVG

-370 VSNAT
+370 VANAT

-390 DSVIV
+390 DRVIV

-409 LERRPSDARAID
+409 LERRPHDARPVST
-421 APSQCPVCGSQVE
+421 PSHCPVCGSKVA

-440 RSKNKQVLSD
+440 RSKNKQVVSE

-463 AQLQQALIHFVSRR
+463 AQLQQALIHFVARR

-482 GLGEKIIEQLVSR
+482 GLGEKIIEQLVAK

-501 ADLYRLTYEQVIE
+501 ADLYRLTYEQV
-514 LEGFAD
+514 LALDGFAD
-520 LSARNLLSA
+520 LSARNLLNA
-529 IAASKQPRLARLI
+529 IAGSKRPSLARLI

-566 RLQQAYPQTL
+566 RLQQAYPETL

-583 AEVAHEIASFFADS
+583 TEVAHEIASFFADS
-597 HNQAV
+597 HNQMV
-602 IAQLAHLQ
+602 LTQLAELD
-610 VQAIDEGQTD
+610 VQAVDEGQPA

-626 TTLAGFIEQF
+626 TTFAGFIEQF
-636 QIVGVAHTNA
+636 QITGVARTNA

-651 RFKTLDALFAA
+651 HFKTLEALFAA
-662 DWLALSTIERL
+662 DWLDLSSIARL
-673 SKNAAQAVE
+673 SKNTAQAVQ

-687 AGQREQAL
+687 DAQRQRAL
-695 LLEQQLLEFGMHWSC
+695 QLEQQLIDFGMHWSC
-710 QREQQQAS
+710 EREHVQAA

-723 TWVLTGTLEQLTRD
+723 TWVLTGGLEQLTRE
-737 QAKARLEQLGAKVAG
+737 QAKARLELLGAKVAG
-752 SVSAKTSCV
+752 SVSAKTDCV
-761 VAGSSAGSKLSKAQ
+761 VAGSSAGSKLTRAQ
-775 ELGVPVL
+775 ELGVAVL
-782 DEAAF
+782 DETEF
-787 VAQMTHLESR
+787 LAQLADLESQ

>member
-1 MFEYSAMNSKQTVS
+1 MNSNQMIAT
-15 IRIAQLRQAIEAHDY
+15 RIAELRLFIEQHDY
-30 SYYALDAPTVPDSE
+30 SYYVLDTPTVPDSE

-50 ELRELEQQHPEL
+50 ELRELEQQHPEFI
-62 VTADSPTQR
+62 TPGSPTQR
-71 VSGQAL
+71 VSGQPL
-77 DTFSQVQHG
+77 DTFKQVQHQ
-86 VPMLSLGNAFTEVQV
+86 VAMLSLGNAFAEEQV
-101 LEFAQRAEQALAASQ
+101 LDFAQRVEQALGANQ
-116 EQSDLFSAPAVAIE
+116 THHDLFAPAVIVE

-136 LDGLAVSISYEYGVL
+136 LDGLAVSISYEHGLL

-179 LQGQGWPDF
+179 LQGEGWPDT

-244 CYGTSTEGLAQT
+244 CYGSSSEGLADR
-256 HASTLQCLRQWGI
+256 HSNTLQRLRTWGI
-269 SISPELQVVN
+269 TISPELRVVD

-284 LAYYADIGQ
+284 LDYYADIGE
-293 RRLQLPYDID
+293 RRAQLPYDID
-303 GVVFKINAL
+303 GVVFKVDSL
-312 EQQRSLG
+312 EQQRNLG
-319 FRAREPRWAL
+319 FRSREPRWAI
-329 AYKYAA
+329 AYKFAA

-381 VARLGVMIG
+381 VTRLGVMIG

-409 LERRPSDARAID
+409 LERRPID
-421 APSQCPVCGSQVE
+421 AKPVHTPSHCPVCGSQVE

-440 RSKNKQVLSD
+440 RSKNKQVVSD

-463 AQLQQALIHFVSRR
+463 AQLQQALIHFVARR

-482 GLGEKIIEQLVSR
+482 GLGEKIIEQLVTCKRVS
-495 KLVASP
+495 SP
-501 ADLYRLTYEQVIE
+501 ADLYRLTYEQLLE

-520 LSARNLLSA
+520 LSARNLLTA
-529 IAASKQPRLARLI
+529 IAGSKRPRLARLI

-558 ARALGSLQ
+558 ARALGSVQ
-566 RLQQAYPQTL
+566 RLQQAYPATL

-583 AEVAHEIASFFADS
+583 AEVAHEIASFFADN
-597 HNQAV
+597 HNQTV
-602 IAQLAHLQ
+602 IAQLAELG
-610 VQAIDEGQTD
+610 VQASDEGQPD

-626 TTLAGFIEQF
+626 ATLAGFIEQF
-636 QIVGVAHTNA
+636 QIAGVARTNA

-651 RFKTLDALFAA
+651 HFKTVEALFSA
-662 DWLALSTIERL
+662 DWLDLCSVERL
-673 SKNAAQAVE
+673 SKNAAQALQ
-682 DFIKQ
+682 DFISEEGRYAQ
-687 AGQREQAL
+687 VSR
-695 LLEQQLLEFGMHWSC
+695 LEQQLIDFGLHWSC
-710 QREQQQAS
+710 QREQVKAA
-718 PLAGQ
+718 PLVGQ
-723 TWVLTGTLEQLTRD
+723 TWVLTGTMELLTRE

-761 VAGSSAGSKLSKAQ
+761 VAGSSAGSKLTRAQ
-775 ELGVPVL
+775 ELGVTVL

-787 VAQMTHLESR
+787 LEKLTELED

>member
-1 MFEYSAMNSKQTVS
+1 MSTSQNIST
-15 IRIAQLRQAIEAHDY
+15 RIEQLRQSIATYDY
-30 SYYALDAPTVPDSE
+30 NYYVLDDPTVPDSE

-62 VTADSPTQR
+62 ITSDSPTQR
-71 VSGQAL
+71 VSGQPL
-77 DTFSQVQHG
+77 DTFTQIQHV
-86 VPMLSLGNAFTEVQV
+86 VPMLSLGNAFAAEQV
-101 LEFAQRAEQALAASQ
+101 LEFAQRAEQALGVSAQ
-116 EQSDLFSAPAVAIE
+116 PQDLFSQGVQVA

-136 LDGLAVSISYEYGVL
+136 LDGLAVSITYQNGVL
-151 VRAATRGDGQT
+151 MQAATRGDGQT

-179 LQGQGWPDF
+179 LHGTGWPET

-193 EVYMPKAGFE
+193 EVYMPKAGFA
-203 ALNQRVLAAGQ
+203 ALNERVLAAGQ

-244 CYGTSTEGLAQT
+244 CYGTSTEGLAAE
-256 HASTLQCLRQWGI
+256 HSSTLQRLRQWGI
-269 SISPELQVVN
+269 SISPELLVVN
-279 SIQGC
+279 SVQGC
-284 LAYYADIGQ
+284 LDYYADIGQ
-293 RRLQLPYDID
+293 RRAQLPYDID
-303 GVVFKINAL
+303 GVVFKVDAL
-312 EQQRSLG
+312 EQQSELG
-319 FRAREPRWAL
+319 FRAREPRWAI

-361 KPVHVGGVM
+361 QPVHVGGVM

-409 LERRPSDARAID
+409 LERRPADAQPIAT
-421 APSQCPVCGSQVE
+421 PTQCPVCGSDVE

-440 RSKNKQVLSD
+440 RGKGTQVVSD
-450 GAVWRCMGRLSCQ
+450 GAVWRCVGRLSCQ
-463 AQLQQALIHFVSRR
+463 AQLQQALLHFVSRR

-482 GLGEKIIEQLVSR
+482 GLGDKIVEQLVAR

-501 ADLYRLTYEQVIE
+501 ADLYRLTYEQVVE
-514 LEGFAD
+514 LDGFAD
-520 LSARNLLSA
+520 LSARNLITA
-529 IAASKQPRLARLI
+529 IANSKQPRLARLI

-558 ARALGSLQ
+558 ARALGSLE

-583 AEVAHEIASFFADS
+583 AEVAHEIASFFAEA
-597 HNQAV
+597 HNQQVMAD
-602 IAQLAHLQ
+602 LAELG
-610 VQAIDEGQTD
+610 VVATD
-620 VEFQAC
+620 SGEPEAEFQAC

-636 QIVGVAHTNA
+636 QITGVARTSA

-651 RFKTLDALFAA
+651 HFKTVEALFAA
-662 DWLALSTIERL
+662 DWLDLTSVERL
-673 SKNAAQAVE
+673 AKNAALGLQA
-682 DFIKQ
+682 FLKQ
-687 AGQREQAL
+687 EGQRERVL
-695 LLEQQLLEFGMHWSC
+695 KLEQQLLDFGMHWTS
-710 QREQQQAS
+710 QRAQVQAA

-723 TWVLTGTLEQLTRD
+723 TWVLTGTLEVLTRNE
-737 QAKARLEQLGAKVAG
+737 AKARLEQLGAKVAG
-752 SVSAKTSCV
+752 SVSAKTACV
-761 VAGSSAGSKLSKAQ
+761 VAGSAAGSKLTRAQ
-775 ELGVPVL
+775 ELGVSVL
-782 DEAAF
+782 DEAEF
-787 VAQMTHLESR
+787 LERLGQLEAQ

>member
-1 MFEYSAMNSKQTVS
+1 MSLQHTIAT
-15 IRIAQLRQAIEAHDY
+15 RIAQLRQIITQHDY
-30 SYYALDAPTVPDSE
+30 SYYVLDAPTVPDSE
-44 YDRLFS
+44 YDRLFAQ
-50 ELRELEQQHPEL
+50 LRELEQQYPEL
-62 VTADSPTQR
+62 ITSDSPTQR
-71 VSGQAL
+71 VSGQASAAF
-77 DTFSQVQHG
+77 TQVQHQ
-86 VPMLSLGNAFTEVQV
+86 VPMLSLGNAFAEAQV
-101 LEFAQRAEQALAASQ
+101 LEFAQRAEQALGVD
-116 EQSDLFSAPAVAIE
+116 QSHNDLFSPAVTVQ

-136 LDGLAVSISYEYGVL
+136 LDGLAVSISYEQGVL

-179 LQGQGWPDF
+179 LQGEGWPEF

-203 ALNQRVLAAGQ
+203 ALNQRALAAGQ

-229 QLDSKITASRPLEFC
+229 QLDAKITASRPLEFC
-244 CYGTSTEGLAQT
+244 CYGSSTEGLADR
-256 HASTLQCLRQWGI
+256 HSSTLQRLQGWGI
-269 SISPELQVVN
+269 MISPEMQVVEN
-279 SIQGC
+279 IQGC
-284 LAYYADIGQ
+284 LAYYAQIGQ
-293 RRLQLPYDID
+293 RRAQLPYDID
-303 GVVFKINAL
+303 GVVFKVDAL

-329 AYKYAA
+329 AYKFAA
-335 QEEITELLDVEFQVG
+335 QEEMTELLDVEFQVG

-370 VSNAT
+370 VANAT

-390 DSVIV
+390 DRVIV

-409 LERRPSDARAID
+409 LERRPHDARPVST
-421 APSQCPVCGSQVE
+421 PSHCPVCGSKVA

-440 RSKNKQVLSD
+440 RSKNKQVVSE

-463 AQLQQALIHFVSRR
+463 AQLQQALIHFVARR

-482 GLGEKIIEQLVSR
+482 GLGEKIIEQLVAK

-501 ADLYRLTYEQVIE
+501 ADLYRLTYEQV
-514 LEGFAD
+514 LALDGFAD
-520 LSARNLLSA
+520 LSARNLLNA
-529 IAASKQPRLARLI
+529 IAGSKRPSLARLI

-566 RLQQAYPQTL
+566 RLQQAYPETL

-583 AEVAHEIASFFADS
+583 TEVAHEIASFFADS
-597 HNQAV
+597 HNQMV
-602 IAQLAHLQ
+602 LTQLAELD
-610 VQAIDEGQTD
+610 VQAVDEGQPA

-626 TTLAGFIEQF
+626 TTFAGFIEQF
-636 QIVGVAHTNA
+636 QIAGVARTNA
-646 QRLAE
+646 QRLADH
-651 RFKTLDALFAA
+651 FKTLEALFAA
-662 DWLALSTIERL
+662 DWLDLSSIARL
-673 SKNAAQAVE
+673 SKNTAQAVQ

-687 AGQREQAL
+687 DAQRQRAL
-695 LLEQQLLEFGMHWSC
+695 QLEQQLIDFGMHWSC
-710 QREQQQAS
+710 EREHVQAA

-723 TWVLTGTLEQLTRD
+723 TWVLTGGLEQLTRE
-737 QAKARLEQLGAKVAG
+737 QAKARLELLGAKVAG
-752 SVSAKTSCV
+752 SVSAKTDCV
-761 VAGSSAGSKLSKAQ
+761 VAGSSAGSKLTRAQ
-775 ELGVPVL
+775 ELGVAVL
-782 DEAAF
+782 DETEFLARLAD
-787 VAQMTHLESR
+787 LESQ

>member
-1 MFEYSAMNSKQTVS
+1 MSLQHTIAT
-15 IRIAQLRQAIEAHDY
+15 RIAQLRQIITQHDY
-30 SYYALDAPTVPDSE
+30 RYYVLDAPTVPDSE
-44 YDRLFS
+44 YDRLFAQ
-50 ELRELEQQHPEL
+50 LRELEQQYPEL
-62 VTADSPTQR
+62 ITSDSPTQR
-71 VSGQAL
+71 VSGQAS
-77 DTFSQVQHG
+77 TAFTQVQHQ
-86 VPMLSLGNAFTEVQV
+86 VPMLSLGNAFAEAQV
-101 LEFAQRAEQALAASQ
+101 LEFAQRAEQALGAD
-116 EQSDLFSAPAVAIE
+116 QSHNDLFSPTVTVQ

-136 LDGLAVSISYEYGVL
+136 LDGLAVSITYEQGVL

-179 LQGQGWPDF
+179 LQGEDWPEF

-203 ALNQRVLAAGQ
+203 ALNQRALAAGQ

-229 QLDSKITASRPLEFC
+229 QLDAKITASRPLEFC
-244 CYGTSTEGLAQT
+244 CYGSSTEGLADR
-256 HASTLQCLRQWGI
+256 HSSTLQRLQGWGI
-269 SISPELQVVN
+269 MISPEMQVVEN
-279 SIQGC
+279 IQGC
-284 LAYYADIGQ
+284 LAYYAQIGQ
-293 RRLQLPYDID
+293 RRAQLPYDID
-303 GVVFKINAL
+303 GVVFKVDAL

-329 AYKYAA
+329 AYKFAA
-335 QEEITELLDVEFQVG
+335 QEEMTELLDVEFQVG

-370 VSNAT
+370 VANAT

-390 DSVIV
+390 DRVIV

-409 LERRPSDARAID
+409 LERRPHDARPVST
-421 APSQCPVCGSQVE
+421 PSHCPVCGSKVA

-440 RSKNKQVLSD
+440 RSKNKQVVSE

-463 AQLQQALIHFVSRR
+463 AQLQQALIHFVARR

-482 GLGEKIIEQLVSR
+482 GLGEKIIEQLVAK

-501 ADLYRLTYEQVIE
+501 ADLYRLTYEQV
-514 LEGFAD
+514 LALDGFAD
-520 LSARNLLSA
+520 LSARNLLNA
-529 IAASKQPRLARLI
+529 IAGSKRPSLARLI

-566 RLQQAYPQTL
+566 RLQQAYPETL

-583 AEVAHEIASFFADS
+583 TEVAHEIASFFADS
-597 HNQAV
+597 HNQMV
-602 IAQLAHLQ
+602 LTQLAELD
-610 VQAIDEGQTD
+610 VQAVDEGQPA

-626 TTLAGFIEQF
+626 TTFAGFIEQF
-636 QIVGVAHTNA
+636 QITGVARTNA
-646 QRLAE
+646 QRLADH
-651 RFKTLDALFAA
+651 FKTLEALFAA
-662 DWLALSTIERL
+662 DWLDLSSIARL
-673 SKNAAQAVE
+673 SKNTAQAVQ

-687 AGQREQAL
+687 DAQRQRAL
-695 LLEQQLLEFGMHWSC
+695 QLEQQLIDFGMHWSC
-710 QREQQQAS
+710 EREHVQAA

-723 TWVLTGTLEQLTRD
+723 TWVLTGGLEQLTRE
-737 QAKARLEQLGAKVAG
+737 QAKARLELLGAKVAG
-752 SVSAKTSCV
+752 SVSAKTDCV
-761 VAGSSAGSKLSKAQ
+761 VAGSSAGSKLTRAQ
-775 ELGVPVL
+775 ELGVAIL
-782 DEAAF
+782 DETEF
-787 VAQMTHLESR
+787 LAQLADLESQ

>member
-1 MFEYSAMNSKQTVS
+1 MSLQHTIET
-15 IRIAQLRQAIEAHDY
+15 RIAQLRQIIAQHDY
-30 SYYALDAPTVPDSE
+30 SYYVLDAPTVPDSE
-44 YDRLFS
+44 YDRLFAQ
-50 ELRELEQQHPEL
+50 LRELEQQYPEL
-62 VTADSPTQR
+62 ITSDSPTQR
-71 VSGQAL
+71 VSGQASAAF
-77 DTFSQVQHG
+77 TQVQHQ
-86 VPMLSLGNAFTEVQV
+86 VPMLSLGNAFAEAQV
-101 LEFAQRAEQALAASQ
+101 LEFAQRAEQALGVD
-116 EQSDLFSAPAVAIE
+116 QSHNDLFSPAVTVQ

-136 LDGLAVSISYEYGVL
+136 LDGLAVSISYEQGVL

-179 LQGQGWPDF
+179 LQGEDWPEF

-203 ALNQRVLAAGQ
+203 ALNQRALAAGQ

-229 QLDSKITASRPLEFC
+229 QLDAKITASRPLEFC
-244 CYGTSTEGLAQT
+244 CYGSSTEGLADR
-256 HASTLQCLRQWGI
+256 HSSTLQRLQGWGI
-269 SISPELQVVN
+269 MISPEMQVVE

-284 LAYYADIGQ
+284 LAYYAQIGQ
-293 RRLQLPYDID
+293 RRAQLPYDID
-303 GVVFKINAL
+303 GVVFKVDAL

-329 AYKYAA
+329 AYKFAA
-335 QEEITELLDVEFQVG
+335 QEEMTELLDVEFQVG

-370 VSNAT
+370 VANAT

-390 DSVIV
+390 DRVIV

-409 LERRPSDARAID
+409 LERRPHDARPVST
-421 APSQCPVCGSQVE
+421 PSHCPVCGSKVE

-440 RSKNKQVLSD
+440 RSKNKQVLSE

-463 AQLQQALIHFVSRR
+463 AQLQQALIHFVARR

-482 GLGEKIIEQLVSR
+482 GLGEKIIEQLVAK

-501 ADLYRLTYEQVIE
+501 ADLYRLSYEQVLE
-514 LEGFAD
+514 LDGFAD

-529 IAASKQPRLARLI
+529 IAGSKRPRLARLI

-566 RLQQAYPQTL
+566 RLQQAYPETL

-583 AEVAHEIASFFADS
+583 TEVAHEIASFFADS
-597 HNQAV
+597 HNQMV
-602 IAQLAHLQ
+602 LTQLAELD
-610 VQAIDEGQTD
+610 VQAVDEGQPA

-626 TTLAGFIEQF
+626 TTFAGFIEQF
-636 QIVGVAHTNA
+636 QIAGVARTNA
-646 QRLAE
+646 QRLADH
-651 RFKTLDALFAA
+651 FKTLEALFAA
-662 DWLALSTIERL
+662 DWLDLSSIARL
-673 SKNAAQAVE
+673 SKNTAQAVH

-687 AGQREQAL
+687 DAQRQRAL
-695 LLEQQLLEFGMHWSC
+695 QLEQQLIDFGMHWSC
-710 QREQQQAS
+710 EREHVQAA

-723 TWVLTGTLEQLTRD
+723 TWVLTGGLEQLTRE
-737 QAKARLEQLGAKVAG
+737 QAKARLELLGAKVAG
-752 SVSAKTSCV
+752 SVSAKTDCV
-761 VAGSSAGSKLSKAQ
+761 VAGSSAGSKLTRAQ
-775 ELGVPVL
+775 ELGVAVL
-782 DEAAF
+782 DETEFLARLAD
-787 VAQMTHLESR
+787 LESQ

>member
-1 MFEYSAMNSKQTVS
+1 MSLQHTIAT
-15 IRIAQLRQAIEAHDY
+15 RIAQLRQIITQHDY
-30 SYYALDAPTVPDSE
+30 RYYVLDAPTVPDSE
-44 YDRLFS
+44 YDRLFAQ
-50 ELRELEQQHPEL
+50 LRELEQQYPEL
-62 VTADSPTQR
+62 ITSDSPTQR
-71 VSGQAL
+71 VSGQASAAF
-77 DTFSQVQHG
+77 TQVQHQ
-86 VPMLSLGNAFTEVQV
+86 VPMLSLGNAFAEAQV
-101 LEFAQRAEQALAASQ
+101 LEFAQRAEQALGAD
-116 EQSDLFSAPAVAIE
+116 QSHNDLFSPTVTVQ

-136 LDGLAVSISYEYGVL
+136 LDGLAVSITYEQGVL

-179 LQGQGWPDF
+179 LQGEDWPEF

-203 ALNQRVLAAGQ
+203 ALNQRALAAGQ

-229 QLDSKITASRPLEFC
+229 QLDAKITASRPLEFC
-244 CYGTSTEGLAQT
+244 CYGSSTEGLADR
-256 HASTLQCLRQWGI
+256 HSSTLQRLQGWGI
-269 SISPELQVVN
+269 MISPEMQVVE

-284 LAYYADIGQ
+284 LAYYAQIGQ
-293 RRLQLPYDID
+293 RRAQLPYDID
-303 GVVFKINAL
+303 GVVFKVDAL

-329 AYKYAA
+329 AYKFAA
-335 QEEITELLDVEFQVG
+335 QEEMTELLDVEFQVG

-370 VSNAT
+370 VANAT

-390 DSVIV
+390 DRVIV

-409 LERRPSDARAID
+409 LERRPHDARPVST
-421 APSQCPVCGSQVE
+421 PSHCPVCGSKVA

-440 RSKNKQVLSD
+440 RSKNKQVVSE

-463 AQLQQALIHFVSRR
+463 AQLQQALIHFVARR

-482 GLGEKIIEQLVSR
+482 GLGEKIIEQLVAK

-501 ADLYRLTYEQVIE
+501 ADLYRLTYEQV
-514 LEGFAD
+514 LALDGFAD
-520 LSARNLLSA
+520 LSARNLLNA
-529 IAASKQPRLARLI
+529 IAGSKRPSLARLI

-566 RLQQAYPQTL
+566 RLQQAYPETL

-583 AEVAHEIASFFADS
+583 TEVAHEIASFFADS
-597 HNQAV
+597 HNQMV
-602 IAQLAHLQ
+602 LTQLAELD
-610 VQAIDEGQTD
+610 VQAVDEGQPA

-626 TTLAGFIEQF
+626 TTFAGFIEQF
-636 QIVGVAHTNA
+636 QITGVARTNA
-646 QRLAE
+646 QRLADH
-651 RFKTLDALFAA
+651 FKTLEALFAA
-662 DWLALSTIERL
+662 DWLDLSSIARL
-673 SKNAAQAVE
+673 SKNTAQAVQ

-687 AGQREQAL
+687 DAQRQRAL
-695 LLEQQLLEFGMHWSC
+695 QLEQQLIDFGMHWSC
-710 QREQQQAS
+710 EREHVQAA

-723 TWVLTGTLEQLTRD
+723 TWVLTGGLEQLTRE
-737 QAKARLEQLGAKVAG
+737 QAKARLELLGAKVAG
-752 SVSAKTSCV
+752 SVSAKTDCV
-761 VAGSSAGSKLSKAQ
+761 VAGSSAGSKLTRAQ
-775 ELGVPVL
+775 ELGVAVL
-782 DEAAF
+782 DETEF
-787 VAQMTHLESR
+787 LAQLADLESQ

>member
-1 MFEYSAMNSKQTVS
+1 MSLQHTIET
-15 IRIAQLRQAIEAHDY
+15 RIAQLRQIIAQHDY
-30 SYYALDAPTVPDSE
+30 SYYVLDAPTVPDSE
-44 YDRLFS
+44 YDRLFAQ
-50 ELRELEQQHPEL
+50 LRELEQQYPEL
-62 VTADSPTQR
+62 ITSDSPTQR
-71 VSGQAL
+71 VSGQASAAF
-77 DTFSQVQHG
+77 TQVQHQ
-86 VPMLSLGNAFTEVQV
+86 VPMLSLGNAFAEAQV
-101 LEFAQRAEQALAASQ
+101 LEFAQRAEQALGVD
-116 EQSDLFSAPAVAIE
+116 QSHNDLFSPAVTVQ

-136 LDGLAVSISYEYGVL
+136 LDGLAVSISYEQGVL

-179 LQGQGWPDF
+179 LQGEGWPEF

-203 ALNQRVLAAGQ
+203 ALNQRALAAGQ

-229 QLDSKITASRPLEFC
+229 QLDAKITASRPLEFC
-244 CYGTSTEGLAQT
+244 CYGSSTEGLADR
-256 HASTLQCLRQWGI
+256 HSSTLQRLQGWGI
-269 SISPELQVVN
+269 MISPEMQVVEN
-279 SIQGC
+279 IQGC
-284 LAYYADIGQ
+284 LAYYAQIGQ
-293 RRLQLPYDID
+293 RRAQLPYDID
-303 GVVFKINAL
+303 GVVFKVDAL

-329 AYKYAA
+329 AYKFAA
-335 QEEITELLDVEFQVG
+335 QEEMTELLDVEFQVG

-370 VSNAT
+370 VANAT

-390 DSVIV
+390 DRVIV

-409 LERRPSDARAID
+409 LERRPHDARPVST
-421 APSQCPVCGSQVE
+421 PSHCPVCGSKVE

-440 RSKNKQVLSD
+440 RSKNKQVVSE

-463 AQLQQALIHFVSRR
+463 AQLQQALIHFVARR

-482 GLGEKIIEQLVSR
+482 GLGEKIIEQLVAK

-501 ADLYRLTYEQVIE
+501 ADLYRLTYEQV
-514 LEGFAD
+514 LALDGFAD
-520 LSARNLLSA
+520 LSARNLLNA
-529 IAASKQPRLARLI
+529 IAGSKRPSLARLI

-566 RLQQAYPQTL
+566 RLQQAYPETL

-583 AEVAHEIASFFADS
+583 TEVAHEIASFFADS
-597 HNQAV
+597 HNQMV
-602 IAQLAHLQ
+602 LTQLAELD
-610 VQAIDEGQTD
+610 VQAVDEGQPA

-626 TTLAGFIEQF
+626 TTFAGFIEQF
-636 QIVGVAHTNA
+636 QITGVARTNA
-646 QRLAE
+646 QRLADH
-651 RFKTLDALFAA
+651 FKTLEALFAA
-662 DWLALSTIERL
+662 DWLDLSSIARL
-673 SKNAAQAVE
+673 SKNTAQAVH

-687 AGQREQAL
+687 DAQRQRAL
-695 LLEQQLLEFGMHWSC
+695 QLEQQLIDFGMHWSC
-710 QREQQQAS
+710 EREHVQAA

-723 TWVLTGTLEQLTRD
+723 TWVLTGGLEQLTRE
-737 QAKARLEQLGAKVAG
+737 QAKARLELLGAKVAG
-752 SVSAKTSCV
+752 SVSAKTDCV
-761 VAGSSAGSKLSKAQ
+761 VAGSSAGSKLTRAQ
-775 ELGVPVL
+775 ELGVAVL
-782 DEAAF
+782 DETEFLARLAD
-787 VAQMTHLESR
+787 LESQ

>member
-1 MFEYSAMNSKQTVS
+1 MSAHQS
-15 IRIAQLRQAIEAHDY
+15 ISTRIAQLRQSIEQHDY
-30 SYYALDAPTVPDSE
+30 SYYVLDDPSVPDSE

-50 ELRELEQQHPEL
+50 ELRELEQEHPEL
-62 VTADSPTQR
+62 ITPDSPTQR
-71 VSGQAL
+71 VSGQPL
-77 DTFSQVQHG
+77 DTFKQVQHV
-86 VPMLSLGNAFTEVQV
+86 VPMLSLGNAFAREQV
-101 LEFAQRAEQALAASQ
+101 LDFAQRAEQALGVS
-116 EQSDLFSAPAVAIE
+116 EQPQDLFSETAYVD

-136 LDGLAVSISYEYGVL
+136 LDGLAVSITYQKGVL
-151 VRAATRGDGQT
+151 IQAATRGDGQT

-179 LQGQGWPDF
+179 LQGTGWPEV

-193 EVYMPKAGFE
+193 EVYMPKAGFT

-244 CYGTSTEGLAQT
+244 CYGTSTEGLADG
-256 HASTLQCLRQWGI
+256 HSSTLQRLREWGI
-269 SISPELQVVN
+269 SISPELKVVQ
-279 SIQGC
+279 SIEGC

-293 RRLQLPYDID
+293 RRAELPYDID
-303 GVVFKINAL
+303 GVVFKIDAL

-319 FRAREPRWAL
+319 FRAREPRWAI

-361 KPVHVGGVM
+361 KPVHVGGVI

-409 LERRPSDARAID
+409 LERRPDDAKPIP
-421 APSQCPVCGSQVE
+421 APTQCPVCGSDVE

-440 RSKNKQVLSD
+440 RGKGKQVVSD

-463 AQLQQALIHFVSRR
+463 AQLQQALLHFVSRR
-477 AMDID
+477 AMEID
-482 GLGEKIIEQLVSR
+482 GLGDKIIEQLVAR

-501 ADLYRLTYEQVIE
+501 ADLYRLTYEQVVE
-514 LEGFAD
+514 LDGFAD
-520 LSARNLLSA
+520 LSARNLITA
-529 IAASKQPRLARLI
+529 IANSKQPRLARLI

-558 ARALGSLQ
+558 ARALGSLE

-576 LWLPEIG
+576 LWLPEVG
-583 AEVAHEIASFFADS
+583 AEVAHEIASFFAES

-602 IAQLAHLQ
+602 IADLAELG
-610 VQAIDEGQTD
+610 VQPMDSGEPEA
-620 VEFQAC
+620 EFQAC

-636 QIVGVAHTNA
+636 QIAGVARTSA

-651 RFKTLDALFAA
+651 HFKKVDALFAA
-662 DWLALSTIERL
+662 DWLDLTSVERL
-673 SKNAAQAVE
+673 SKNAALGLQA
-682 DFIKQ
+682 FLKQ
-687 AGQREQAL
+687 EGQRERVL
-695 LLEQQLLEFGMHWSC
+695 KLEQQLLDFGMHWTS
-710 QREQQQAS
+710 QRAQVQAA

-723 TWVLTGTLEQLTRD
+723 TWVLTGTLEVLTRTE
-737 QAKARLEQLGAKVAG
+737 AKSRLEMLGAKVAG

-761 VAGSSAGSKLSKAQ
+761 VAGSSAGSKLTRAQ
-775 ELGVPVL
+775 ELGVNVL
-782 DEAAF
+782 DEADF
-787 VAQMTHLESR
+787 LEKLDQLENQ

>member
-1 MFEYSAMNSKQTVS
+1 MSTSQNIST
-15 IRIAQLRQAIEAHDY
+15 RIEQLRQSIATYDY
-30 SYYALDAPTVPDSE
+30 NYYVLDDPTVPDSE

-62 VTADSPTQR
+62 ITSDSPTQR
-71 VSGQAL
+71 VSGQPL
-77 DTFSQVQHG
+77 DTFTQIQHV
-86 VPMLSLGNAFTEVQV
+86 VPMLSLGNAFAAEQV
-101 LEFAQRAEQALAASQ
+101 LEFAQRAEQALGVSAQ
-116 EQSDLFSAPAVAIE
+116 PQDLFSQGVQVA

-136 LDGLAVSISYEYGVL
+136 LDGLAVSITYQNGVL
-151 VRAATRGDGQT
+151 MQAATRGDGQT

-179 LQGQGWPDF
+179 LHGTGWPET

-193 EVYMPKAGFE
+193 EVYMPKAGFA
-203 ALNQRVLAAGQ
+203 ALNERVLAAGQ

-244 CYGTSTEGLAQT
+244 CYGTSTEGLAAE
-256 HASTLQCLRQWGI
+256 HSSTLQRLRQWGI
-269 SISPELQVVN
+269 SISPELHVVN
-279 SIQGC
+279 SVQGC
-284 LAYYADIGQ
+284 LDYYADIGQ
-293 RRLQLPYDID
+293 RRAQLPYDID
-303 GVVFKINAL
+303 GVVFKVDAL
-312 EQQRSLG
+312 EQQSELG
-319 FRAREPRWAL
+319 FRAREPRWAI

-335 QEEITELLDVEFQVG
+335 QEEITQLLDVEFQVG

-361 KPVHVGGVM
+361 QPVHVGGVM

-409 LERRPSDARAID
+409 LERRPADAQPIAT
-421 APSQCPVCGSQVE
+421 PTQCPVCGSDVE

-440 RSKNKQVLSD
+440 RGKGTQVVSD
-450 GAVWRCMGRLSCQ
+450 GAVWRCVGRLSCQ
-463 AQLQQALIHFVSRR
+463 AQLQQALLHFVSRR

-482 GLGEKIIEQLVSR
+482 GLGDKIVEQLVAR

-501 ADLYRLTYEQVIE
+501 ADLYRLTYEQVVE
-514 LEGFAD
+514 LDGFAD
-520 LSARNLLSA
+520 LSARNLITA
-529 IAASKQPRLARLI
+529 IANSKQPRLARLI

-558 ARALGSLQ
+558 ARALGSLE

-583 AEVAHEIASFFADS
+583 AEVAHEIASFFAEA
-597 HNQAV
+597 HNQQVMAD
-602 IAQLAHLQ
+602 LAELG
-610 VQAIDEGQTD
+610 VVATD
-620 VEFQAC
+620 SGEPEAEFQAC

-636 QIVGVAHTNA
+636 QITGVARTSA

-651 RFKTLDALFAA
+651 HFKTVEALFAA
-662 DWLALSTIERL
+662 DWLDLTSVERL
-673 SKNAAQAVE
+673 AKNAALGLQA
-682 DFIKQ
+682 FLKQ
-687 AGQREQAL
+687 EGQRERVL
-695 LLEQQLLEFGMHWSC
+695 KLEQQLLDFGMHWTS
-710 QREQQQAS
+710 QRAQVQAA

-723 TWVLTGTLEQLTRD
+723 TWVLTGTLEVLTRNE
-737 QAKARLEQLGAKVAG
+737 AKARLEQLGAKVAG
-752 SVSAKTSCV
+752 SVSAKTACV
-761 VAGSSAGSKLSKAQ
+761 VAGSAAGSKLTRAQ
-775 ELGVPVL
+775 ELGVSVL
-782 DEAAF
+782 DEAEF
-787 VAQMTHLESR
+787 LERLGQLEI

>member
-1 MFEYSAMNSKQTVS
+1 MSLQHTIET
-15 IRIAQLRQAIEAHDY
+15 RIAQLRQIIAQHDY
-30 SYYALDAPTVPDSE
+30 SYYVLDAPTVPDSE
-44 YDRLFS
+44 YDRLFAQ
-50 ELRELEQQHPEL
+50 LRELEQQYPEL
-62 VTADSPTQR
+62 ITSDSPTQR
-71 VSGQAL
+71 VSGQASAAF
-77 DTFSQVQHG
+77 TQVQHQ
-86 VPMLSLGNAFTEVQV
+86 VPMLSLGNAFAEAQV
-101 LEFAQRAEQALAASQ
+101 LEFAQRAEQALGVD
-116 EQSDLFSAPAVAIE
+116 QSHNDLFSPAVTVQ

-136 LDGLAVSISYEYGVL
+136 LDGLAVSISYEQGVL

-179 LQGQGWPDF
+179 LQGEGWPEF

-203 ALNQRVLAAGQ
+203 ALNQRALASGQ

-229 QLDSKITASRPLEFC
+229 QLDAKITASRPLEFC
-244 CYGTSTEGLAQT
+244 CYGSSTEGLADR
-256 HASTLQCLRQWGI
+256 HSSTLQRLQGWGI
-269 SISPELQVVN
+269 MISPEMQVVEN
-279 SIQGC
+279 IQGC
-284 LAYYADIGQ
+284 LAYYAQIGQ
-293 RRLQLPYDID
+293 RRAQLPYDID
-303 GVVFKINAL
+303 GVVFKVDAL

-329 AYKYAA
+329 AYKFAA
-335 QEEITELLDVEFQVG
+335 QEEMTELLDVEFQVG

-370 VSNAT
+370 VANAT

-390 DSVIV
+390 DRVIV

-409 LERRPSDARAID
+409 LERRPHDARPVST
-421 APSQCPVCGSQVE
+421 PSHCPVCGSKVE

-440 RSKNKQVLSD
+440 RSKNKQVVSE

-463 AQLQQALIHFVSRR
+463 AQLQQALIHFVARR

-482 GLGEKIIEQLVSR
+482 GLGEKIIEQLVAK

-501 ADLYRLTYEQVIE
+501 ADLYRLTYEQV
-514 LEGFAD
+514 LALDGFAD
-520 LSARNLLSA
+520 LSARNLLNA
-529 IAASKQPRLARLI
+529 IAGSKRPSLARFI

-566 RLQQAYPQTL
+566 RLQQAYPETL

-583 AEVAHEIASFFADS
+583 TEVAHEIASFFADS
-597 HNQAV
+597 HNQMV
-602 IAQLAHLQ
+602 LTQLAELD
-610 VQAIDEGQTD
+610 VQAVDEGQPA

-626 TTLAGFIEQF
+626 TTFAGFIEQF
-636 QIVGVAHTNA
+636 QITGVARTNA
-646 QRLAE
+646 QRLADH
-651 RFKTLDALFAA
+651 FKTLEALFAA
-662 DWLALSTIERL
+662 DWLDLSSIARL
-673 SKNAAQAVE
+673 SKNTAQAVH

-687 AGQREQAL
+687 DAQRQRAL
-695 LLEQQLLEFGMHWSC
+695 QLEQQLIDFGMHWSC
-710 QREQQQAS
+710 EREHVQAA

-723 TWVLTGTLEQLTRD
+723 TWVLTGGLEQLTRE
-737 QAKARLEQLGAKVAG
+737 QAKARLELLGAKVAG
-752 SVSAKTSCV
+752 SVSAKTDCV
-761 VAGSSAGSKLSKAQ
+761 VAGSSAGSKLTRAQ
-775 ELGVPVL
+775 ELGVAVL
-782 DEAAF
+782 DETEFLARLAD
-787 VAQMTHLESR
+787 LESQ

>member
-1 MFEYSAMNSKQTVS
+1 MSLQHTIET
-15 IRIAQLRQAIEAHDY
+15 RIAQLRQIIAQHDY
-30 SYYALDAPTVPDSE
+30 SYYVLDAPTVPDSE
-44 YDRLFS
+44 YDRLFAQ
-50 ELRELEQQHPEL
+50 LRELEQQYPEL
-62 VTADSPTQR
+62 ITSDSPTQR
-71 VSGQAL
+71 VSGQASAAF
-77 DTFSQVQHG
+77 TQVQHQ
-86 VPMLSLGNAFTEVQV
+86 VPMLSLGNAFAEAQV
-101 LEFAQRAEQALAASQ
+101 LEFAQRAEQALGAD
-116 EQSDLFSAPAVAIE
+116 QSHNDLFSPAVTVQ

-136 LDGLAVSISYEYGVL
+136 LDGLAVSISYEQGVL

-179 LQGQGWPDF
+179 LQGEDWPEF

-203 ALNQRVLAAGQ
+203 ALNQRALAAGQ

-229 QLDSKITASRPLEFC
+229 QLDAKITASRPLEFC
-244 CYGTSTEGLAQT
+244 CYGSSTEGLADR
-256 HASTLQCLRQWGI
+256 HSSTLQRLQGWGI
-269 SISPELQVVN
+269 MISPEMQVVE

-284 LAYYADIGQ
+284 LAYYAQIGQ
-293 RRLQLPYDID
+293 RRAQLPYDID
-303 GVVFKINAL
+303 GVVFKVDAL

-329 AYKYAA
+329 AYKFAA
-335 QEEITELLDVEFQVG
+335 QEEMTELLDVEFQVG

-361 KPVHVGGVM
+361 KTVHVGGVM
-370 VSNAT
+370 VANAT

-390 DSVIV
+390 DRVIV

-409 LERRPSDARAID
+409 LERRPHDARPVST
-421 APSQCPVCGSQVE
+421 PSHCPVCGSKVE

-440 RSKNKQVLSD
+440 RSKNKQVVSE

-463 AQLQQALIHFVSRR
+463 AQLQQALIHFVARR

-482 GLGEKIIEQLVSR
+482 GLGEKIIEQLVAK

-501 ADLYRLTYEQVIE
+501 ADLYRLTYEQV
-514 LEGFAD
+514 LALDGFAD
-520 LSARNLLSA
+520 LSARNLLNA
-529 IAASKQPRLARLI
+529 IAGSKRPSLARLI

-566 RLQQAYPQTL
+566 RLQQAYPETL

-583 AEVAHEIASFFADS
+583 TEVAHEIASFFADS
-597 HNQAV
+597 HNQMV
-602 IAQLAHLQ
+602 LTQLAELD
-610 VQAIDEGQTD
+610 VQAVDEGQPA

-626 TTLAGFIEQF
+626 TTFAGFIEQF
-636 QIVGVAHTNA
+636 QITGVARTNA
-646 QRLAE
+646 QRLADH
-651 RFKTLDALFAA
+651 FKTLEALFAA
-662 DWLALSTIERL
+662 DWLDLSSIARL
-673 SKNAAQAVE
+673 SKNTAQAVQ

-687 AGQREQAL
+687 DAQRQRAL
-695 LLEQQLLEFGMHWSC
+695 QLEQQLIDFGMHWSC
-710 QREQQQAS
+710 EREHVQAA

-723 TWVLTGTLEQLTRD
+723 TWVLTGGLEQLTRE
-737 QAKARLEQLGAKVAG
+737 QAKARLELLGAKVAG
-752 SVSAKTSCV
+752 SVSAKTDCV
-761 VAGSSAGSKLSKAQ
+761 VAGSSAGSKLTRAQ
-775 ELGVPVL
+775 ELGVAVL
-782 DEAAF
+782 DETEFLARLAD
-787 VAQMTHLESR
+787 LESQ

>member
-1 MFEYSAMNSKQTVS
+1 MNSKTTVS
-15 IRIAQLRQAIEAHDY
+15 TRIAELRQVIEQHDY

-44 YDRLFS
+44 YDRLFT
-50 ELRELEQQHPEL
+50 ELRELEQQYPEFI
-62 VTADSPTQR
+62 TADSPTQR
-71 VSGQAL
+71 VSGQPLAA
-77 DTFSQVQHG
+77 FSQVQHQ
-86 VPMLSLGNAFTEVQV
+86 VPMLSLGNAFAEEQV
-101 LEFAQRAEQALAASQ
+101 LDFALRAEQALAGTA
-116 EQSDLFSAPAVAIE
+116 EPADLFSQTVAVE

-151 VRAATRGDGQT
+151 VRAATRGDGET

-179 LQGQGWPDF
+179 LQGEGWPDF

-193 EVYMPKAGFE
+193 EVYMPKAGFDL
-203 ALNQRVLAAGQ
+203 LNQRALAAGQ
-214 KPFANPRNAAAGSLR
+214 KAFANPRNAAAGSLR
-229 QLDSKITASRPLEFC
+229 QLDANITASRSLEFC
-244 CYGTSTEGLAQT
+244 CYGTSTEGVAER
-256 HASTLQCLRQWGI
+256 HSSMLQRLRTWGLM
-269 SISPELQVVN
+269 ISPELQVVK

-284 LAYYADIGQ
+284 LDYYADIGQ
-293 RRLQLPYDID
+293 RRAQLPYDID
-303 GVVFKINAL
+303 GVVFKVDAL

-329 AYKYAA
+329 AYKFPA

-361 KPVHVGGVM
+361 QPVHVGGVM

-409 LERRPSDARAID
+409 LERRPSTAQPIHT
-421 APSQCPVCGSQVE
+421 PTHCPVCGSQVE

-440 RSKNKQVLSD
+440 RSKIKQVLSD

-463 AQLQQALIHFVSRR
+463 AQLQQALIHFVARR

-482 GLGEKIIEQLVSR
+482 GLGEKIIEQLVTR

-520 LSARNLLSA
+520 LSARNLLNA
-529 IAASKQPRLARLI
+529 IAGSKQPRLARLI

-558 ARALGSLQ
+558 ARALGSMQ
-566 RLQQAYPQTL
+566 RLQKAYPETL

-583 AEVAHEIASFFADS
+583 AEVAHEISSFFADS

-602 IAQLAHLQ
+602 IAQLTELG
-610 VQAIDEGQTD
+610 VQATDEGQPD

-626 TTLAGFIEQF
+626 TTLAGFIEQL
-636 QIVGVAHTNA
+636 QITGVARTNA

-651 RFKTLDALFAA
+651 RFQTLEALLGA
-662 DWLALSTIERL
+662 DWLDLSSIERL
-673 SKNAAQAVE
+673 SKNTAQAVQDYLQQE
-682 DFIKQ
+682 D
-687 AGQREQAL
+687 QRRRVLQ
-695 LLEQQLLEFGMHWSC
+695 LEQQLLEFGMHWTC
-710 QREQQQAS
+710 QRAQVQAA

-723 TWVLTGTLEQLTRD
+723 TWVLTGTLEVLTRE
-737 QAKARLEQLGAKVAG
+737 QAKQQLEQLGAKVAG

-761 VAGSSAGSKLSKAQ
+761 VAGSSAGSKLTRAQ
-775 ELGVPVL
+775 ELGVEVL
-782 DEAAF
+782 DEAEFLTQLAKL
-787 VAQMTHLESR
+787 QS

>member
-1 MFEYSAMNSKQTVS
+1 MSLQHTIAT
-15 IRIAQLRQAIEAHDY
+15 RIAQLRQIITQHDY
-30 SYYALDAPTVPDSE
+30 SYYVLDAPTVPDSE
-44 YDRLFS
+44 YDRLFAQ
-50 ELRELEQQHPEL
+50 LRELEQQYPEL
-62 VTADSPTQR
+62 ITSDSPTQR
-71 VSGQAL
+71 VSGQASAAF
-77 DTFSQVQHG
+77 TQVQHQ
-86 VPMLSLGNAFTEVQV
+86 VPMLSLGNAFAEAQV
-101 LEFAQRAEQALAASQ
+101 LEFAQRAEQALGAD
-116 EQSDLFSAPAVAIE
+116 QSHNDLFSPTVTVQ

-136 LDGLAVSISYEYGVL
+136 LDGLAVSITYEQGVL

-179 LQGQGWPDF
+179 LQGEDWPEF

-203 ALNQRVLAAGQ
+203 ALNQRALAAGQ

-229 QLDSKITASRPLEFC
+229 QLDAKITASRPLEFC
-244 CYGTSTEGLAQT
+244 CYGSSTEGLADR
-256 HASTLQCLRQWGI
+256 HSSTLQRLQGWGI
-269 SISPELQVVN
+269 MISPEMQVVEN
-279 SIQGC
+279 IQGC
-284 LAYYADIGQ
+284 LAYYAQIGQ
-293 RRLQLPYDID
+293 RRAQLPYDID
-303 GVVFKINAL
+303 GVVFKVDAL

-329 AYKYAA
+329 AYKFAA
-335 QEEITELLDVEFQVG
+335 QEEMTELLDVEFQVG

-370 VSNAT
+370 VANAT

-390 DSVIV
+390 DRVIV

-409 LERRPSDARAID
+409 LERRPHDARPVST
-421 APSQCPVCGSQVE
+421 PSHCPVCGSKVA

-440 RSKNKQVLSD
+440 RSKNKQVVSE

-463 AQLQQALIHFVSRR
+463 AQLQQALIHFVARR

-482 GLGEKIIEQLVSR
+482 GLGEKIIEQLVAK

-501 ADLYRLTYEQVIE
+501 ADLYRLTYEQV
-514 LEGFAD
+514 LALDGFAD
-520 LSARNLLSA
+520 LSARNLLNA
-529 IAASKQPRLARLI
+529 IAGSKRPSLARLI

-566 RLQQAYPQTL
+566 RLQQAYPETL

-583 AEVAHEIASFFADS
+583 TEVAHEIASFFADS
-597 HNQAV
+597 HNQMV
-602 IAQLAHLQ
+602 LTQLAELD
-610 VQAIDEGQTD
+610 VQAVDEGQPA

-626 TTLAGFIEQF
+626 TTFAGFIEQF
-636 QIVGVAHTNA
+636 QITGVARTNA
-646 QRLAE
+646 QRLADH
-651 RFKTLDALFAA
+651 FKTLEALFAA
-662 DWLALSTIERL
+662 DWLDLSSIARL
-673 SKNAAQAVE
+673 SKNTAQAVQ

-687 AGQREQAL
+687 DAQRQRAL
-695 LLEQQLLEFGMHWSC
+695 QLEQQLIDFGMHWSC
-710 QREQQQAS
+710 EREHVQAA

-723 TWVLTGTLEQLTRD
+723 TWVLTGGLEQLTRE
-737 QAKARLEQLGAKVAG
+737 QAKARLELLGAKVAG
-752 SVSAKTSCV
+752 SVSAKTDCV
-761 VAGSSAGSKLSKAQ
+761 VAGSSAGSKLTRAQ
-775 ELGVPVL
+775 ELGVAVL
-782 DEAAF
+782 DETEF
-787 VAQMTHLESR
+787 LAQLADLESQ

>member
-1 MFEYSAMNSKQTVS
+1 MSLQHTIAT
-15 IRIAQLRQAIEAHDY
+15 RIAQLRQIITQHDY
-30 SYYALDAPTVPDSE
+30 RYYVLDAPTVPDSE
-44 YDRLFS
+44 YDRLFAQ
-50 ELRELEQQHPEL
+50 LRELEQQYPEL
-62 VTADSPTQR
+62 ITSDSPTQR
-71 VSGQAL
+71 VSGQASAAF
-77 DTFSQVQHG
+77 TQVQHQ
-86 VPMLSLGNAFTEVQV
+86 VPMLSLGNAFAEAQV
-101 LEFAQRAEQALAASQ
+101 LEFAQRAEQALGAD
-116 EQSDLFSAPAVAIE
+116 QSHNDLFSPTVTVQ

-136 LDGLAVSISYEYGVL
+136 LDGLAVSITYEQGVL

-179 LQGQGWPDF
+179 LQGEDWPDF

-203 ALNQRVLAAGQ
+203 ALNQRALAAGQ

-229 QLDSKITASRPLEFC
+229 QLDAKITASRPLEFC
-244 CYGTSTEGLAQT
+244 CYGSSTEGLADR
-256 HASTLQCLRQWGI
+256 HSSTLQRLQGWGI
-269 SISPELQVVN
+269 MISPEMQVVEN
-279 SIQGC
+279 IQGC
-284 LAYYADIGQ
+284 LAYYAQIGQ
-293 RRLQLPYDID
+293 RRAQLPYDID
-303 GVVFKINAL
+303 GVVFKVDAL

-329 AYKYAA
+329 AYKFAA
-335 QEEITELLDVEFQVG
+335 QEEMTELLDVEFQVG

-370 VSNAT
+370 VANAT

-390 DSVIV
+390 DRVIV

-409 LERRPSDARAID
+409 LERRPHDARPVST
-421 APSQCPVCGSQVE
+421 PSHCPVCGSKVA

-440 RSKNKQVLSD
+440 RSKNKQVVSE

-463 AQLQQALIHFVSRR
+463 AQLQQALIHFVARR

-482 GLGEKIIEQLVSR
+482 GLGEKIIEQLVAK

-501 ADLYRLTYEQVIE
+501 ADLYRLTYEQV
-514 LEGFAD
+514 LALDGFAD
-520 LSARNLLSA
+520 LSARNLLNA
-529 IAASKQPRLARLI
+529 IAGSKRPSLARLI

-566 RLQQAYPQTL
+566 RLQQAYPETL

-583 AEVAHEIASFFADS
+583 TEVAHEIASFFADS
-597 HNQAV
+597 HNQMV
-602 IAQLAHLQ
+602 LTQLAELD
-610 VQAIDEGQTD
+610 VQAVDEGQPA

-626 TTLAGFIEQF
+626 TTFAGFIEQF
-636 QIVGVAHTNA
+636 QITGVARTNA
-646 QRLAE
+646 QRLADH
-651 RFKTLDALFAA
+651 FKTLEALFAA
-662 DWLALSTIERL
+662 DWLDLSSIARL
-673 SKNAAQAVE
+673 SKNTAQAVH

-687 AGQREQAL
+687 DAQRQRAL
-695 LLEQQLLEFGMHWSC
+695 QLEQQLIDFGMHWSC
-710 QREQQQAS
+710 QREHVQAA

-723 TWVLTGTLEQLTRD
+723 TWVLTGGLEQLTRE
-737 QAKARLEQLGAKVAG
+737 QAKARLELLGAKVAG
-752 SVSAKTSCV
+752 SVSAKTDCV
-761 VAGSSAGSKLSKAQ
+761 VAGSSAGSKLTRAQ
-775 ELGVPVL
+775 ELGVAIL
-782 DEAAF
+782 DETEF
-787 VAQMTHLESR
+787 LAQLADLESQ

>member
-1 MFEYSAMNSKQTVS
+1 MSLQHTIET
-15 IRIAQLRQAIEAHDY
+15 RIAQLRQIIAQHDY
-30 SYYALDAPTVPDSE
+30 SYYVLDAPTVPDSE
-44 YDRLFS
+44 YDRLFAQ
-50 ELRELEQQHPEL
+50 LRELEQQYPEL
-62 VTADSPTQR
+62 ITSDSPTQR
-71 VSGQAL
+71 VSGQASAAF
-77 DTFSQVQHG
+77 TQVQHQ
-86 VPMLSLGNAFTEVQV
+86 VPMLSLGNAFAEAQV
-101 LEFAQRAEQALAASQ
+101 LEFAQRAEQALGVD
-116 EQSDLFSAPAVAIE
+116 QSHNDLFSPAVTVQ

-136 LDGLAVSISYEYGVL
+136 LDGLAVSISYEQGVL

-179 LQGQGWPDF
+179 LQGEGWPEF

-203 ALNQRVLAAGQ
+203 ALNQRALASGQ

-229 QLDSKITASRPLEFC
+229 QLDAKITASRPLEFC
-244 CYGTSTEGLAQT
+244 CYGSSTEGLADR
-256 HASTLQCLRQWGI
+256 HSSTLQRLQGWGI
-269 SISPELQVVN
+269 MISPEMQVVEN
-279 SIQGC
+279 IQGC
-284 LAYYADIGQ
+284 LAYYAQIGQ
-293 RRLQLPYDID
+293 RRAQLPYDID
-303 GVVFKINAL
+303 GVVFKVDAL

-329 AYKYAA
+329 AYKFAA
-335 QEEITELLDVEFQVG
+335 QEEMTELLDVEFQVG

-370 VSNAT
+370 VANAT

-390 DSVIV
+390 DRVIV

-409 LERRPSDARAID
+409 LERRPHDARPVST
-421 APSQCPVCGSQVE
+421 PSHCPVCGSKVE

-440 RSKNKQVLSD
+440 RSKNKQVVSE

-463 AQLQQALIHFVSRR
+463 AQLQQALIHFVARR

-482 GLGEKIIEQLVSR
+482 GLGEKIIEQLVAK

-501 ADLYRLTYEQVIE
+501 ADLYRLTYEQV
-514 LEGFAD
+514 LALDGFAD
-520 LSARNLLSA
+520 LSARNLLNA
-529 IAASKQPRLARLI
+529 IAGSKRPSLARLI

-566 RLQQAYPQTL
+566 RLQQAYPETL

-583 AEVAHEIASFFADS
+583 TEVAHEIASFFADS
-597 HNQAV
+597 HNQMV
-602 IAQLAHLQ
+602 LTQLAELD
-610 VQAIDEGQTD
+610 VQAVDEGQPA

-626 TTLAGFIEQF
+626 TTFAGFIEQF
-636 QIVGVAHTNA
+636 QITGVARTNA
-646 QRLAE
+646 QRLADH
-651 RFKTLDALFAA
+651 FKTLEALFAA
-662 DWLALSTIERL
+662 DWLDLSSIARL
-673 SKNAAQAVE
+673 SKNTAQAVH

-687 AGQREQAL
+687 DAQRQRAL
-695 LLEQQLLEFGMHWSC
+695 QLEQQLIDFGMHWSC
-710 QREQQQAS
+710 EREHVQAA

-723 TWVLTGTLEQLTRD
+723 TWVLTGGLEQLTRE
-737 QAKARLEQLGAKVAG
+737 QAKARLELLGAKVAG
-752 SVSAKTSCV
+752 SVSAKTDCV
-761 VAGSSAGSKLSKAQ
+761 VAGSSAGSKLTRAQ
-775 ELGVPVL
+775 ELGVAVL
-782 DEAAF
+782 DETEFLARLAY
-787 VAQMTHLESR
+787 LESQ

>member
-1 MFEYSAMNSKQTVS
+1 MSLQHTIET
-15 IRIAQLRQAIEAHDY
+15 RIAQLRQIITQHDY
-30 SYYALDAPTVPDSE
+30 SYYVLDAPTVPDSE
-44 YDRLFS
+44 YDRLFAQ
-50 ELRELEQQHPEL
+50 LRELEQQYPEL
-62 VTADSPTQR
+62 ITSDSPTQR
-71 VSGQAL
+71 VSGQASAAF
-77 DTFSQVQHG
+77 TQVQHQ
-86 VPMLSLGNAFTEVQV
+86 VPMLSLGNAFAEAQV
-101 LEFAQRAEQALAASQ
+101 LEFAQRAEQALGVD
-116 EQSDLFSAPAVAIE
+116 QSHNDLFSPAVTVQ

-136 LDGLAVSISYEYGVL
+136 LDGLAVSISYEQGVL

-179 LQGQGWPDF
+179 LQGEDWPEF

-203 ALNQRVLAAGQ
+203 ALNQRALAAGQ

-229 QLDSKITASRPLEFC
+229 QLDAKITASRPLEFC
-244 CYGTSTEGLAQT
+244 CYGSSTEGLADR
-256 HASTLQCLRQWGI
+256 HSSTLQRLQGWGI
-269 SISPELQVVN
+269 MISPEMQVVE

-284 LAYYADIGQ
+284 LAYYAQIGQ
-293 RRLQLPYDID
+293 RRAQLPYDID
-303 GVVFKINAL
+303 GVVFKVDAL

-329 AYKYAA
+329 AYKFAA
-335 QEEITELLDVEFQVG
+335 QEEMTELLDVEFQVG

-370 VSNAT
+370 VANAT

-390 DSVIV
+390 DRVIV

-409 LERRPSDARAID
+409 LERRPHDARPVST
-421 APSQCPVCGSQVE
+421 PSHCPVCGSKVE

-440 RSKNKQVLSD
+440 RSKNKQVVSE

-463 AQLQQALIHFVSRR
+463 AQLQQALIHFVARR

-482 GLGEKIIEQLVSR
+482 GLGEKIIEQLVAK

-501 ADLYRLTYEQVIE
+501 ADLYRLTYEQV
-514 LEGFAD
+514 LALDGFAD
-520 LSARNLLSA
+520 LSARNLLNA
-529 IAASKQPRLARLI
+529 IAGSKRPSLARLI

-566 RLQQAYPQTL
+566 RLQQAYPETL

-583 AEVAHEIASFFADS
+583 TEVAHEIASFFADS
-597 HNQAV
+597 HNQMV
-602 IAQLAHLQ
+602 LTQLAELD
-610 VQAIDEGQTD
+610 VQAVDEGQPA

-626 TTLAGFIEQF
+626 TTFAGFIEQF
-636 QIVGVAHTNA
+636 QITGVARTNA
-646 QRLAE
+646 QRLADH
-651 RFKTLDALFAA
+651 FKTLEALFAA
-662 DWLALSTIERL
+662 DWLDLSSIARL
-673 SKNAAQAVE
+673 SKNTAQAVH

-687 AGQREQAL
+687 DAQRQRAL
-695 LLEQQLLEFGMHWSC
+695 QLEQQLIDFGMHWSC
-710 QREQQQAS
+710 EREHVQAA

-723 TWVLTGTLEQLTRD
+723 TWVLTGGLEQLTRE
-737 QAKARLEQLGAKVAG
+737 QAKARLELLGAKVAG
-752 SVSAKTSCV
+752 SVSAKTDCV
-761 VAGSSAGSKLSKAQ
+761 VAGSSAGSKLTRAQ
-775 ELGVPVL
+775 ELGVAVL
-782 DEAAF
+782 DETEF
-787 VAQMTHLESR
+787 LAQLADLESQ